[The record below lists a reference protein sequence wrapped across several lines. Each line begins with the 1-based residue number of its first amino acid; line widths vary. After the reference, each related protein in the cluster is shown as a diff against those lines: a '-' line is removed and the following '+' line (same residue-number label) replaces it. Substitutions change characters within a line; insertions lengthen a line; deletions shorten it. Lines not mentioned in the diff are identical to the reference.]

1 MAKGA
6 DGSIIIDTALD
17 SSGFNAGSAK
27 LSKACDSL
35 INKVGNMSARL
46 QGGFVSGSG
55 LDKMAERTATVQHE
69 IDVLQEKLK
78 ALGDTPIKTDDYAG
92 LEQALKKAENEL
104 LRYQDRQNLMRD
116 MGIDEASAQWQRL
129 AIQISNTEAIIR
141 QYRAEMAYLEQS
153 GQATIEGS
161 QTEQFTALQRRITEA
176 KERLREFNAEQNK
189 MAASGARLERVNNV
203 FKRIGKGIKNAIKRL
218 FSFNR
223 ASRSSAGATNG
234 LIKQLTSLK
243 TLLVSRIKRT
253 FITQIINTVRE
264 SLQVLARY
272 SREFN
277 TSISGI
283 RNAFKELGANIGV
296 ALSGILNAVAPIVTQ
311 IINWL
316 SKIITYI
323 SAFIAMLSGKNT
335 ITVAKKQN
343 ESYAKSLD
351 KTAKAANKAQ
361 LALAGFDELNNL
373 TTQKDSGGSGGTSPS
388 SMFEEKEIGSIL
400 PELIRN
406 WFGKLKTAI
415 QSGDWYGVGAT
426 IAEGLNAAVNK
437 LDDWIAN
444 TLEPKGMKMASN
456 LAKGING
463 FFEKFDSRKLGQS
476 IAHGIN
482 AAVRAARTFL
492 KETDFQKIGASITEF
507 INGALETFDW
517 AETAQTI
524 LDGLMGITTIVTSVL
539 PLIIPTITQ
548 VLLTIVGVLIDNIPQ
563 MTDAALQLVMGLAQ
577 GIINAIPVIVAAL
590 PQVISSLI
598 DGLLEAIPQIIQAG
612 IDLLTALVDA
622 LPEIITVVV
631 EAIPQIIDGIVTALI
646 ENIPQIV
653 QAGIDLL
660 VALIKALP
668 QIITTIVKAIPRI
681 ISGIVNALIDNID
694 KIIMAGVQLFVALI
708 ENLPTIIVEIVKAV
722 PQIVSGIVQAF
733 ASLGGEMI
741 KAGSNLL
748 HGLWEG
754 ISGAA
759 SWLWEKVSGWASSLV
774 SGVKDLFGIHSP
786 SKVFAR
792 IGEFIMRG
800 LYVGIDGEKD
810 TALKSVADIAS
821 TMEDTFGASTF
832 DVNTSAFDGVLAVLD
847 RIAEKIGEITDSLGN
862 LRMPAMATG
871 EVIPYR
877 AKIADAAYTDG
888 GRGDSDLKQIIIDAL
903 RALGLD
909 NMTVQV
915 LLDGQKVYDSV
926 VDYSKRDISR
936 TGRYPILGE

>member
-46 QGGFVSGSG
+46 QSGFVPGSG
-55 LDKMAERTATVQHE
+55 LDKMAEQTATVQHE
-69 IDVLQEKLK
+69 IDVLQEKLN

-104 LRYQDRQNLMRD
+104 LKYQDRQNLMRD

-129 AIQISNTEAIIR
+129 AIQISNTEAVIR

-176 KERLREFNAEQNK
+176 KERLSEFNAEQNK
-189 MAASGARLERVNNV
+189 MAASGARLERVNNA
-203 FKRIGKGIKNAIKRL
+203 FKRIGEGIKNAIKRI

-243 TLLVSRIKRT
+243 TLLVSRIKQT
-253 FITQIINTVRE
+253 FITQIINAVRE

-277 TSISGI
+277 ASISGI
-283 RNAFKELGANIGV
+283 RNAFKELGANISV

-361 LALAGFDELNNL
+361 LALAGFDEINNI
-373 TTQKDSGGSGGTSPS
+373 TTQKDSGGGGAGISPGS
-388 SMFEEKEIGSIL
+388 LFEEKEVDSIL
-400 PELIRN
+400 PDFVKN
-406 WFGKLKTAI
+406 WFEKLKRAI
-415 QSGDWYGVGAT
+415 QDGDWRSVGKT
-426 IAEGLNAAVNK
+426 IAEGLNAAVNS

-456 LAKGING
+456 LAQGING

-492 KETDFQKIGASITEF
+492 KETDFQKIGASIMEF
-507 INGALETFDW
+507 INGALDDIDW
-517 AETAQTI
+517 GEVGATASAGVGAI
-524 LDGLMGITTIVTSVL
+524 LDAIDGAISELNWNSLATAVEDAIMGIDWGNLLGKTLRIALRAALFGTEATAPGGSFFKSVL
-539 PLIIPTITQ
+539 GDLPGEAKELAQETITGWFDGLKPKTPFGQ
-548 VLLTIVGVLIDNIPQ
+548 WCRDYLLTPFV
-563 MTDAALQLVMGLAQ
+563 DAIKKWFQ
-577 GIINAIPVIVAAL
+577 
-590 PQVISSLI
+590 ISSPSKVTMQLGGYVSAGFL
-598 DGLLEAIPQIIQAG
+598 DGIKDKLKNIAAWVQNNIFMPVMNAVKKAFGIAGNVASRFLEIG
-612 IDLLTALVDA
+612 SALVA
-622 LPEIITVVV
+622 GVKNGISNAWSAFKQWV
-631 EAIPQIIDGIVTALI
+631 ERKFSGIIDG
-646 ENIPQIV
+646 
-653 QAGIDLL
+653 
-660 VALIKALP
+660 
-668 QIITTIVKAIPRI
+668 VK
-681 ISGIVNALIDNID
+681 SV
-694 KIIMAGVQLFVALI
+694 
-708 ENLPTIIVEIVKAV
+708 
-722 PQIVSGIVQAF
+722 
-733 ASLGGEMI
+733 
-741 KAGSNLL
+741 
-748 HGLWEG
+748 
-754 ISGAA
+754 
-759 SWLWEKVSGWASSLV
+759 
-774 SGVKDLFGIHSP
+774 FGIHSP
-786 SKVFAR
+786 SKVFAQ
-792 IGEFIMRG
+792 IGEYLMAG
-800 LYVGIDGEKD
+800 LTEGIDDEKA
-810 TALKSVADIAS
+810 TVLRSIADIAA
-821 TMEDTFGASTF
+821 GA
-832 DVNTSAFDGVLAVLD
+832 DNAFDDKSFSVDSTGFDGLLSVLD
-847 RIAEKIGEITDSLGN
+847 RIAEKIGMITDSLGN
-862 LRMPAMATG
+862 LRIPAIATG

-926 VDYSKRDISR
+926 VDYSKRDIRR

>member
-46 QGGFVSGSG
+46 QSGFVPGSG
-55 LDKMAERTATVQHE
+55 LDKMAEQTATVQHE
-69 IDVLQEKLK
+69 IDVLQEKLN

-104 LRYQDRQNLMRD
+104 LKYQDRQNLMRD

-176 KERLREFNAEQNK
+176 KERLSEFNAEQNK
-189 MAASGARLERVNNV
+189 MAASGARLERVNNA
-203 FKRIGKGIKNAIKRL
+203 FKRIGEGIKNAIKRL

-243 TLLVSRIKRT
+243 TLLVSRIKQT
-253 FITQIINTVRE
+253 FITQITNAVRE

-277 TSISGI
+277 ASISGI
-283 RNAFKELGANIGV
+283 RNAFKELGANISV

-415 QSGDWYGVGAT
+415 QSGDWYSVGAI
-426 IAEGLNAAVNK
+426 IAEGLNAAVSK
-437 LDDWIAN
+437 AHDTI
-444 TLEPKGMKMASN
+444 KK
-456 LAKGING
+456 IN
-463 FFEKFDSRKLGQS
+463 FKQ
-476 IAHGIN
+476 
-482 AAVRAARTFL
+482 
-492 KETDFQKIGASITEF
+492 IGASIATS
-507 INGALETFDW
+507 INGAIHTIDW
-517 AETAQTI
+517 HKLGNTLSDGIGGLLDAIIEMLSTLDWESLGSSIAEFITAI
-524 LDGLMGITTIVTSVL
+524 DWEGITQRIAEGAGL
-539 PLIIPTITQ
+539 LIG
-548 VLLTIVGVLIDNIPQ
+548 GVLKSIWGIVKTAIANE
-563 MTDAALQLVMGLAQ
+563 ALGWA
-577 GIINAIPVIVAAL
+577 GE
-590 PQVISSLI
+590 
-598 DGLLEAIPQIIQAG
+598 DGK
-612 IDLLTALVDA
+612 LTA
-622 LPEIITVVV
+622 EEFIKGFV
-631 EAIPQIIDGIVTALI
+631 ETWI
-646 ENIPQIV
+646 NIK
-653 QAGIDLL
+653 LWNF
-660 VALIKALP
+660 K
-668 QIITTIVKAIPRI
+668 
-681 ISGIVNALIDNID
+681 NI
-694 KIIMAGVQLFVALI
+694 
-708 ENLPTIIVEIVKAV
+708 AV
-722 PQIVSGIVQAF
+722 PLGKKLAESLFGINE
-733 ASLGGEMI
+733 EMI
-741 KAGSNLL
+741 KAGIDAINGFFSGILSKSDFGKWIKDNIYTPFITWFKKLFGIASPSIVMEEQGRYVAEGLL
-748 HGLWEG
+748 NGITDKLKNIAAWVQNNIFMPVMNAVKKAFGVAGNVASRFLEIGSALVAGVKNG
-754 ISGAA
+754 ISNAWGAFKQ
-759 SWLWEKVSGWASSLV
+759 WVERKFSGIID
-774 SGVKDLFGIHSP
+774 GVKSVFGIHSP
-786 SKVFAR
+786 SKVFAQ
-792 IGEFIMRG
+792 IGEYLMAG
-800 LYVGIDGEKD
+800 LTEGIDDEKA
-810 TALKSVADIAS
+810 TVLRSIADIAA
-821 TMEDTFGASTF
+821 GA
-832 DVNTSAFDGVLAVLD
+832 DNAFDDKSFSVDSTGFDGLLSVLD
-847 RIAEKIGEITDSLGN
+847 RIAEKIGMITDSLGN
-862 LRMPAMATG
+862 LRIPAIATG

-926 VDYSKRDISR
+926 VDYSKRDIRR

>member
-46 QGGFVSGSG
+46 QGGFVPGSG
-55 LDKMAERTATVQHE
+55 LDKMAEQTATVQHE

-129 AIQISNTEAIIR
+129 AIQISNTEAVIK

-176 KERLREFNAEQNK
+176 KERLSEFNAEQNK
-189 MAASGARLERVNNV
+189 MAASGARLERVNNA
-203 FKRIGKGIKNAIKRL
+203 FKRIGEGIKNAIKRL

-243 TLLVSRIKRT
+243 TLLVSRIKQT
-253 FITQIINTVRE
+253 FITQITNAVRE

-277 TSISGI
+277 ASISGI
-283 RNAFKELGANIGV
+283 RNAFKELGANISV

-415 QSGDWYGVGAT
+415 QSGDWYCVGAT
-426 IAEGLNAAVNK
+426 IAEGLNAAVSK
-437 LDDWIAN
+437 AHDTI
-444 TLEPKGMKMASN
+444 KK
-456 LAKGING
+456 IN
-463 FFEKFDSRKLGQS
+463 FKQ
-476 IAHGIN
+476 
-482 AAVRAARTFL
+482 
-492 KETDFQKIGASITEF
+492 IGASIATS
-507 INGALETFDW
+507 INGAIHTIDW
-517 AETAQTI
+517 HKLGNTLSDGIGGLLDAIIEMLSTLDWESLGSSIAEFITAI
-524 LDGLMGITTIVTSVL
+524 DWEGITQRIAEGAGL
-539 PLIIPTITQ
+539 LIG
-548 VLLTIVGVLIDNIPQ
+548 GVLKSIWGIVKTAIANE
-563 MTDAALQLVMGLAQ
+563 ALGWA
-577 GIINAIPVIVAAL
+577 GE
-590 PQVISSLI
+590 
-598 DGLLEAIPQIIQAG
+598 DGK
-612 IDLLTALVDA
+612 LTA
-622 LPEIITVVV
+622 EEFIKGFV
-631 EAIPQIIDGIVTALI
+631 ETWINTKLWNFK
-646 ENIPQIV
+646 NI
-653 QAGIDLL
+653 
-660 VALIKALP
+660 
-668 QIITTIVKAIPRI
+668 
-681 ISGIVNALIDNID
+681 
-694 KIIMAGVQLFVALI
+694 
-708 ENLPTIIVEIVKAV
+708 AV
-722 PQIVSGIVQAF
+722 PLGKKLAESLFGINE
-733 ASLGGEMI
+733 EMI
-741 KAGSNLL
+741 KAGIDAINGFFSGILSKSDFGKWIKDNIYTPFITWFKKLFGIASPSIVMEEQGRYVAEGLL
-748 HGLWEG
+748 NGITDKLKNIAAWVQNNIFMPVMNAVKKAFGVAGNVASRFFEIGSALVAGVKNG
-754 ISGAA
+754 ISNAWGAFS
-759 SWLWEKVSGWASSLV
+759 SWVERQFSSIIT
-774 SGVKDLFGIHSP
+774 GAKKLFGIHSP
-786 SKVFAR
+786 SKVFAQ
-792 IGEFIMRG
+792 IGEYLMAG
-800 LYVGIDGEKD
+800 LTEGIDDEKA
-810 TALKSVADIAS
+810 TVLRSIADIAA
-821 TMEDTFGASTF
+821 GA
-832 DVNTSAFDGVLAVLD
+832 DNAFDDKSFSVDSTGFDGLLSVLD

-936 TGRYPILGE
+936 TGRYIILGE

>member
-17 SSGFNAGSAK
+17 SSGFNAGSEK

-46 QGGFVSGSG
+46 QGGFVPSSG
-55 LDKMAERTATVQHE
+55 LDKMAEQAATVQHE
-69 IDVLQEKLK
+69 IDVLQEELK

-116 MGIDEASAQWQRL
+116 MGVDEASAQWQRL
-129 AIQISNTEAIIR
+129 AVQISNTEAIIR
-141 QYRAEMAYLEQS
+141 QYRAEMAYLKQS

-189 MAASGARLERVNNV
+189 MAARGARLERVNNA
-203 FKRIGKGIKNAIKRL
+203 FKRIGEGIKNAIKRL

-243 TLLVSRIKRT
+243 TLLVSRIKQT
-253 FITQIINTVRE
+253 FITQITNAVRE

-277 TSISGI
+277 ASISGI
-283 RNAFKELGANIGV
+283 RNAFKELGANISV

-361 LALAGFDELNNL
+361 LALAGFDEINNI
-373 TTQKDSGGSGGTSPS
+373 TTQKDSGGGGGTSPS

-415 QSGDWYGVGAT
+415 QSGDWYGVGNTMAEGINYAVKTVHDKIKGIDFKQIGADIAKFLNGSVHGVNWSEIGAT
-426 IAEGLNAAVNK
+426 LSDGMGGLLDTIIGFLETLDWDSIGVSIAEFILAVDWENLTRKTAESVGLLIGGALKGVWGFLRTIIVDK
-437 LDDWIAN
+437 LTEWAGEDGELSAKEVIRGFIETW
-444 TLEPKGMKMASN
+444 SN
-456 LAKGING
+456 LASWNFRNIAVPIGKKLAESLFGIDEEMFRAGVDAIEGFFNGILSKSDFGKWIKEHLFDPFMKWFRKLFGIESPSTVMAEQGRYISEGLLNGIKDKLKNVRSWVQNNIFTPVKNAVSSAFGIVGNAARKFLDVGSALVAGVKNGINNAWSA
-463 FFEKFDSRKLGQS
+463 FKQWVERKFSG
-476 IAHGIN
+476 
-482 AAVRAARTFL
+482 
-492 KETDFQKIGASITEF
+492 
-507 INGALETFDW
+507 
-517 AETAQTI
+517 
-524 LDGLMGITTIVTSVL
+524 
-539 PLIIPTITQ
+539 
-548 VLLTIVGVLIDNIPQ
+548 
-563 MTDAALQLVMGLAQ
+563 
-577 GIINAIPVIVAAL
+577 
-590 PQVISSLI
+590 
-598 DGLLEAIPQIIQAG
+598 
-612 IDLLTALVDA
+612 
-622 LPEIITVVV
+622 
-631 EAIPQIIDGIVTALI
+631 IIDG
-646 ENIPQIV
+646 
-653 QAGIDLL
+653 
-660 VALIKALP
+660 
-668 QIITTIVKAIPRI
+668 VK
-681 ISGIVNALIDNID
+681 SV
-694 KIIMAGVQLFVALI
+694 
-708 ENLPTIIVEIVKAV
+708 
-722 PQIVSGIVQAF
+722 
-733 ASLGGEMI
+733 
-741 KAGSNLL
+741 
-748 HGLWEG
+748 
-754 ISGAA
+754 
-759 SWLWEKVSGWASSLV
+759 
-774 SGVKDLFGIHSP
+774 FGIHSP
-786 SKVFAR
+786 SKVFAQ
-792 IGEFIMRG
+792 IGEYLMAG
-800 LYVGIDGEKD
+800 LTEGIDDEKA
-810 TALKSVADIAS
+810 TVLRSIADIAA
-821 TMEDTFGASTF
+821 GA
-832 DVNTSAFDGVLAVLD
+832 DNAFDDKSFSVDSTGFDGLLSVLD
-847 RIAEKIGEITDSLGN
+847 RIAEKIGMITDSLGN
-862 LRMPAMATG
+862 LRIPAIATG

-926 VDYSKRDISR
+926 VDYSKRDIRR

>member
-46 QGGFVSGSG
+46 QSGFVPGSG
-55 LDKMAERTATVQHE
+55 LDKMAEQTATVQHE
-69 IDVLQEKLK
+69 IDVLQEKLN

-153 GQATIEGS
+153 GQATIKGS

-176 KERLREFNAEQNK
+176 KERLSEFNAEQNK
-189 MAASGARLERVNNV
+189 MAASGARLERVNNA
-203 FKRIGKGIKNAIKRL
+203 FKRIGEGIKNAIKRL

-243 TLLVSRIKRT
+243 TLLVSRIKQT
-253 FITQIINTVRE
+253 FITQITNAVRE

-277 TSISGI
+277 ASISGI
-283 RNAFKELGANIGV
+283 RNAFKELGANISV

-415 QSGDWYGVGAT
+415 QSGDWYSVGAI
-426 IAEGLNAAVNK
+426 IAEGLNAAVSK
-437 LDDWIAN
+437 AHDTI
-444 TLEPKGMKMASN
+444 KK
-456 LAKGING
+456 IN
-463 FFEKFDSRKLGQS
+463 FKQ
-476 IAHGIN
+476 
-482 AAVRAARTFL
+482 
-492 KETDFQKIGASITEF
+492 IGASIATS
-507 INGALETFDW
+507 INGAIHTIDW
-517 AETAQTI
+517 HKLGNTLSDGIGGLLDAIIEMLSTLDWESLGSSIAEFITAI
-524 LDGLMGITTIVTSVL
+524 DWEGITQRIAEGAGL
-539 PLIIPTITQ
+539 LIG
-548 VLLTIVGVLIDNIPQ
+548 GVLKSIWGIVKTAIANE
-563 MTDAALQLVMGLAQ
+563 ALGWA
-577 GIINAIPVIVAAL
+577 GE
-590 PQVISSLI
+590 
-598 DGLLEAIPQIIQAG
+598 DGK
-612 IDLLTALVDA
+612 LTA
-622 LPEIITVVV
+622 EEFIKGFV
-631 EAIPQIIDGIVTALI
+631 ETWI
-646 ENIPQIV
+646 NIK
-653 QAGIDLL
+653 LWNF
-660 VALIKALP
+660 K
-668 QIITTIVKAIPRI
+668 
-681 ISGIVNALIDNID
+681 NI
-694 KIIMAGVQLFVALI
+694 
-708 ENLPTIIVEIVKAV
+708 AV
-722 PQIVSGIVQAF
+722 PLGKKLAESLFGINE
-733 ASLGGEMI
+733 EMI
-741 KAGSNLL
+741 KAGIDAINGFFSGILSKSDFGKWIKDNIYTPFITWFKKLFGIASPSIVMEEQGRYVAEGLL
-748 HGLWEG
+748 NGITDKLKNIAAWVQNNIFMPVMNAVKKAFGIAGNVASRFLEIGSALVAGVKNG
-754 ISGAA
+754 ISNAWGAFKQ
-759 SWLWEKVSGWASSLV
+759 WVERKFSGIID
-774 SGVKDLFGIHSP
+774 GVKSVFGIHSP
-786 SKVFAR
+786 SKVFAQ
-792 IGEFIMRG
+792 IGEYLMAG
-800 LYVGIDGEKD
+800 LTEGIDDEKA
-810 TALKSVADIAS
+810 TVLRSIADIAA
-821 TMEDTFGASTF
+821 GA
-832 DVNTSAFDGVLAVLD
+832 DNAFDDKSFSVDSTGFDGLLSVLD
-847 RIAEKIGEITDSLGN
+847 RIAEKIGMITDSLGN
-862 LRMPAMATG
+862 LRIPAIATG

-926 VDYSKRDISR
+926 VDYSKRDIRR

>member
-46 QGGFVSGSG
+46 QGGFVPGSG
-55 LDKMAERTATVQHE
+55 LDKMAEQTATVQHE

-161 QTEQFTALQRRITEA
+161 QTEQFAALQRRITEA
-176 KERLREFNAEQNK
+176 KERLSEFNAEQNK
-189 MAASGARLERVNNV
+189 MAASGARLERVNNA
-203 FKRIGKGIKNAIKRL
+203 FKRIGEGIKNAIKRL

-243 TLLVSRIKRT
+243 TLLVSRIKQT
-253 FITQIINTVRE
+253 FITQIINAVRE

-277 TSISGI
+277 ASISGI
-283 RNAFKELGANIGV
+283 RNAFKELGANISV

-426 IAEGLNAAVNK
+426 IAEGLNAAVSK
-437 LDDWIAN
+437 AHDTI
-444 TLEPKGMKMASN
+444 KK
-456 LAKGING
+456 IN
-463 FFEKFDSRKLGQS
+463 FKQ
-476 IAHGIN
+476 
-482 AAVRAARTFL
+482 
-492 KETDFQKIGASITEF
+492 IGASIATS
-507 INGALETFDW
+507 INGAIHTIDW
-517 AETAQTI
+517 HKLGNTLSDGIGGLLDAIIEMLSTLDWESLGSSIAEFITAI
-524 LDGLMGITTIVTSVL
+524 DWEGITQRIAEGAGL
-539 PLIIPTITQ
+539 LIG
-548 VLLTIVGVLIDNIPQ
+548 GVLKSIWGIVKTAIANE
-563 MTDAALQLVMGLAQ
+563 ALGWA
-577 GIINAIPVIVAAL
+577 GE
-590 PQVISSLI
+590 
-598 DGLLEAIPQIIQAG
+598 DGK
-612 IDLLTALVDA
+612 LTA
-622 LPEIITVVV
+622 EEFIKGFV
-631 EAIPQIIDGIVTALI
+631 ETWI
-646 ENIPQIV
+646 NIK
-653 QAGIDLL
+653 LWNF
-660 VALIKALP
+660 K
-668 QIITTIVKAIPRI
+668 
-681 ISGIVNALIDNID
+681 NI
-694 KIIMAGVQLFVALI
+694 
-708 ENLPTIIVEIVKAV
+708 AV
-722 PQIVSGIVQAF
+722 PLGKKLAESLFGINE
-733 ASLGGEMI
+733 EMI
-741 KAGSNLL
+741 KAGIDAINGFFSGILSKSDFGKWIKDNIYTPFITWFKKLFGIASPSIVMEEQGRYVAEGLL
-748 HGLWEG
+748 NGITDKLKNIAAWVQNNIFMPVMNAVKKAFGVAGNVASRFLEIGSALVAGVKNG
-754 ISGAA
+754 ISNAWGAFKQ
-759 SWLWEKVSGWASSLV
+759 WVERKFSGIID
-774 SGVKDLFGIHSP
+774 GVKSVFGIHSP
-786 SKVFAR
+786 SKVFAQ
-792 IGEFIMRG
+792 IGEYLMAG
-800 LYVGIDGEKD
+800 LTEGIDDEKA
-810 TALKSVADIAS
+810 TVLRSIADIAA
-821 TMEDTFGASTF
+821 GA
-832 DVNTSAFDGVLAVLD
+832 DNAFDDKSFSVDSTGFDGLLSVLD

-926 VDYSKRDISR
+926 VDYSKRDIRR

>member
-46 QGGFVSGSG
+46 QSGFVPGSG
-55 LDKMAERTATVQHE
+55 LDKMAEQTATVQHE
-69 IDVLQEKLK
+69 IDVLQEKLN

-104 LRYQDRQNLMRD
+104 LKYQDRQNLMRD

-129 AIQISNTEAIIR
+129 AIQISNTEAVIR

-176 KERLREFNAEQNK
+176 KERLSEFNAEQNK
-189 MAASGARLERVNNV
+189 MAASGARLERVNNA
-203 FKRIGKGIKNAIKRL
+203 FKRIGEGIKNAIKRL

-243 TLLVSRIKRT
+243 TLLVSRIKQT
-253 FITQIINTVRE
+253 FITQIINAVRE

-277 TSISGI
+277 ASISGI
-283 RNAFKELGANIGV
+283 RNAFKELGANISV
-296 ALSGILNAVAPIVTQ
+296 ALSGVLNAVAPIVTQ

-351 KTAKAANKAQ
+351 KIAKAANKAQ

-373 TTQKDSGGSGGTSPS
+373 TTQKDSGGSGAGISPGS
-388 SMFEEKEIGSIL
+388 LFEEKEVDSIL
-400 PELIRN
+400 PDFVKN
-406 WFGKLKTAI
+406 WFEKLKRAI
-415 QSGDWYGVGAT
+415 QDGDWRSVGKT
-426 IAEGLNAAVNK
+426 IAEGLNAAVNS

-456 LAKGING
+456 LAQGING

-482 AAVRAARTFL
+482 AAVRAVRTFL
-492 KETDFQKIGASITEF
+492 KETDFQKIGASIMEF
-507 INGALETFDW
+507 INGALDDIDW
-517 AETAQTI
+517 GEVGATASAGVGAI
-524 LDGLMGITTIVTSVL
+524 LDAIDGAISELNWNSLATAVEDAIMGIDWGNLLGKTLRIALRAALFGTEATAPGGSFFKSVL
-539 PLIIPTITQ
+539 GDLPGEAKELAQETITGWFDGLKPKTPFGQ
-548 VLLTIVGVLIDNIPQ
+548 WCRDYLLTPFV
-563 MTDAALQLVMGLAQ
+563 DAIKKWFQ
-577 GIINAIPVIVAAL
+577 
-590 PQVISSLI
+590 ISSPSKVTMQLGGYVSAGFL
-598 DGLLEAIPQIIQAG
+598 DGIKDKLKNIAAWVQNNIFMPVMNAVKKAFGVAGNVASRFLEIG
-612 IDLLTALVDA
+612 SALVA
-622 LPEIITVVV
+622 GVKNGISNAWGAFSSWVERQFSSIIT
-631 EAIPQIIDGIVTALI
+631 
-646 ENIPQIV
+646 
-653 QAGIDLL
+653 
-660 VALIKALP
+660 
-668 QIITTIVKAIPRI
+668 
-681 ISGIVNALIDNID
+681 
-694 KIIMAGVQLFVALI
+694 
-708 ENLPTIIVEIVKAV
+708 
-722 PQIVSGIVQAF
+722 
-733 ASLGGEMI
+733 
-741 KAGSNLL
+741 
-748 HGLWEG
+748 
-754 ISGAA
+754 GA
-759 SWLWEKVSGWASSLV
+759 K
-774 SGVKDLFGIHSP
+774 KLFGIHSP

-792 IGEFIMRG
+792 IGEYLMAG
-800 LYVGIDGEKD
+800 LTEGIDDEKA
-810 TALKSVADIAS
+810 TVLRSIADIAA
-821 TMEDTFGASTF
+821 GA
-832 DVNTSAFDGVLAVLD
+832 DNAFDDKSFSVDSTGFDGLLSVLD
-847 RIAEKIGEITDSLGN
+847 RIAEKIGMITDSLGN
-862 LRMPAMATG
+862 LRIPAIATG

-926 VDYSKRDISR
+926 VDYSKRDIRR

>member
-1 MAKGA
+1 MARAA

-17 SSGFNAGSAK
+17 NTGFKAGSDK
-27 LSKACDSL
+27 LFKACDSL
-35 INKVGNMSARL
+35 VSRIGDMSARI
-46 QGGFVSGSG
+46 QSGFASGNS
-55 LDKMAERTATVQHE
+55 LDKMAEKAALAQRQVTALEDQ
-69 IDVLQEKLK
+69 IA
-78 ALGDTPIKTDDYAG
+78 ALGTMKIKTEEFEG
-92 LEQALKKAENEL
+92 LEQALKKAEAEL
-104 LRYQDRQNLMRD
+104 LKYQDRQNLMRD

-129 AIQISNTEAIIR
+129 AIQISNTEAVIR

-176 KERLREFNAEQNK
+176 KERLSEFNAEQNK
-189 MAASGARLERVNNV
+189 MAASGARLERVNNA
-203 FKRIGKGIKNAIKRL
+203 FKRIGEGIKNAIKRL

-243 TLLVSRIKRT
+243 TLLVSRIKQT
-253 FITQIINTVRE
+253 FITQIINAVRE

-277 TSISGI
+277 ASISGI
-283 RNAFKELGANIGV
+283 RNAFKELGANISV

-373 TTQKDSGGSGGTSPS
+373 TTQKDSGGSGAGISPGS
-388 SMFEEKEIGSIL
+388 LFEEKEVDSIL
-400 PELIRN
+400 PGFVKN
-406 WFGKLKTAI
+406 WFEKLKGAI
-415 QSGDWYGVGAT
+415 QDGDWRSVGKT
-426 IAEGLNAAVNK
+426 IAEGLNAAVNS

-444 TLEPKGMKMASN
+444 TLVPKGVKMASN
-456 LAKGING
+456 LAQGING
-463 FFEKFDSRKLGQS
+463 FFEKFDSHKLGQS

-482 AAVRAARTFL
+482 AAVGAARTFL
-492 KETDFQKIGASITEF
+492 KETDFQRIGASAMEF
-507 INGALETFDW
+507 INGALDDIDW
-517 AETAQTI
+517 GEVGATASAGVGAI
-524 LDGLMGITTIVTSVL
+524 LDTIDGAISELNWDSLATAVEDSIMGVDWGNLLGKTLRIALRAALFGTEVTAPGGSFFKSALGDL
-539 PLIIPTITQ
+539 PDEAKELAQETITGWFDGLKPKTPFGQ
-548 VLLTIVGVLIDNIPQ
+548 WCKDYLLTPFV
-563 MTDAALQLVMGLAQ
+563 DAIKKWFQISSPSKVTMQLGGYVSAGFLD
-577 GIINAIPVIVAAL
+577 GIKDKLKNVAAWVQNNIFM
-590 PQVISSLI
+590 PVMNAVKKAFGVAGNVASRF
-598 DGLLEAIPQIIQAG
+598 LEIG
-612 IDLLTALVDA
+612 SALVA
-622 LPEIITVVV
+622 GVKNGISNAWGAFSSWVERQFSSIIT
-631 EAIPQIIDGIVTALI
+631 
-646 ENIPQIV
+646 
-653 QAGIDLL
+653 
-660 VALIKALP
+660 
-668 QIITTIVKAIPRI
+668 
-681 ISGIVNALIDNID
+681 
-694 KIIMAGVQLFVALI
+694 
-708 ENLPTIIVEIVKAV
+708 
-722 PQIVSGIVQAF
+722 
-733 ASLGGEMI
+733 
-741 KAGSNLL
+741 
-748 HGLWEG
+748 
-754 ISGAA
+754 GA
-759 SWLWEKVSGWASSLV
+759 K
-774 SGVKDLFGIHSP
+774 KLFGIHSP

-926 VDYSKRDISR
+926 VDYSKRDIRR

>member
-46 QGGFVSGSG
+46 QSGFVPGSG
-55 LDKMAERTATVQHE
+55 LDKMAEQTATVQHE
-69 IDVLQEKLK
+69 IDVLQEKLN

-176 KERLREFNAEQNK
+176 KERLSEFNAEQNK
-189 MAASGARLERVNNV
+189 MAASGARLERVNNA
-203 FKRIGKGIKNAIKRL
+203 FKRIGEGIKNAIKRL

-243 TLLVSRIKRT
+243 TLLVSRIKQT
-253 FITQIINTVRE
+253 FITQITNAVRE

-277 TSISGI
+277 ASISGI
-283 RNAFKELGANIGV
+283 RNAFKELGANISV

-415 QSGDWYGVGAT
+415 QSGDWYSVGAI
-426 IAEGLNAAVNK
+426 IAEGLNAAVSK
-437 LDDWIAN
+437 AHDTI
-444 TLEPKGMKMASN
+444 KK
-456 LAKGING
+456 IN
-463 FFEKFDSRKLGQS
+463 FKQ
-476 IAHGIN
+476 
-482 AAVRAARTFL
+482 
-492 KETDFQKIGASITEF
+492 IGASIATS
-507 INGALETFDW
+507 INGAIHTIDW
-517 AETAQTI
+517 HKLGNTLSDGIGGLLDAIIEMLSTLDWESLGSSIAEFITAI
-524 LDGLMGITTIVTSVL
+524 DWEGITQRIAEGAGL
-539 PLIIPTITQ
+539 LIG
-548 VLLTIVGVLIDNIPQ
+548 GVLKSIWGIVKTAIANE
-563 MTDAALQLVMGLAQ
+563 ALGWA
-577 GIINAIPVIVAAL
+577 GE
-590 PQVISSLI
+590 
-598 DGLLEAIPQIIQAG
+598 DGK
-612 IDLLTALVDA
+612 LTA
-622 LPEIITVVV
+622 EEFIKGFV
-631 EAIPQIIDGIVTALI
+631 ETWI
-646 ENIPQIV
+646 NIK
-653 QAGIDLL
+653 LWNF
-660 VALIKALP
+660 K
-668 QIITTIVKAIPRI
+668 
-681 ISGIVNALIDNID
+681 NI
-694 KIIMAGVQLFVALI
+694 
-708 ENLPTIIVEIVKAV
+708 AV
-722 PQIVSGIVQAF
+722 PLGKKLAESLFGINE
-733 ASLGGEMI
+733 EMI
-741 KAGSNLL
+741 KAGIDAINGFFSGILSKSDFGKWIKDNIYTPFITWFKKLFGIASPSIVMEEQGRYVAEGLL
-748 HGLWEG
+748 NGITDKLKNIAAWVQNNIFMPVMNAVKKAFGVAGNVASRFLEIGSALVAGVKNG
-754 ISGAA
+754 ISNAWGAFKQ
-759 SWLWEKVSGWASSLV
+759 WVERKFSGIID
-774 SGVKDLFGIHSP
+774 GVKSVFGIHSP
-786 SKVFAR
+786 SKVFAQ
-792 IGEFIMRG
+792 IGEYLMAG
-800 LYVGIDGEKD
+800 LTEGIDDEKA
-810 TALKSVADIAS
+810 TVLRSIADIAA
-821 TMEDTFGASTF
+821 GA
-832 DVNTSAFDGVLAVLD
+832 DNAFDDKSFSVDSTGFDGLLSVLD

-926 VDYSKRDISR
+926 VDYSKRDIRR

>member
-46 QGGFVSGSG
+46 QSGFVPGSG
-55 LDKMAERTATVQHE
+55 LDKMAEQTATVQHE
-69 IDVLQEKLK
+69 IDVLQEKLN

-153 GQATIEGS
+153 GQATIKGS

-176 KERLREFNAEQNK
+176 KERLSEFNAEQNK
-189 MAASGARLERVNNV
+189 MAARGARLERVNNA
-203 FKRIGKGIKNAIKRL
+203 FKRIGEGIKNAIKRL

-243 TLLVSRIKRT
+243 TLLVSRIKQT
-253 FITQIINTVRE
+253 FITQIINAVRE

-277 TSISGI
+277 ASISGI
-283 RNAFKELGANIGV
+283 RNAFKELGANISV

-426 IAEGLNAAVNK
+426 IAEGLNAAVNS

-456 LAKGING
+456 LAQGING

-492 KETDFQKIGASITEF
+492 KETDFQKIGASIMEF
-507 INGALETFDW
+507 INGALDDIDW
-517 AETAQTI
+517 GEVGATASAGVGAI
-524 LDGLMGITTIVTSVL
+524 LDAIDGAISELNWNSLATAVEDAIMGIDWGNLLGKTLRIALRAALFGTEVTAPGGSFFKSALGDL
-539 PLIIPTITQ
+539 PDEAKELAQETITGWFDGLKPKTTFGQ
-548 VLLTIVGVLIDNIPQ
+548 WCKDYLLTPFV
-563 MTDAALQLVMGLAQ
+563 DAIKKWFQ
-577 GIINAIPVIVAAL
+577 
-590 PQVISSLI
+590 ISSPSKVTMQLGGYVSAGFL
-598 DGLLEAIPQIIQAG
+598 DGIKGKLKNIAAWVQNNIFMPVMNAVKKAFGVAGNVASRFLEIG
-612 IDLLTALVDA
+612 SALVA
-622 LPEIITVVV
+622 GVKNGISNAWGAFSSWVERQFSSIIT
-631 EAIPQIIDGIVTALI
+631 
-646 ENIPQIV
+646 
-653 QAGIDLL
+653 
-660 VALIKALP
+660 
-668 QIITTIVKAIPRI
+668 
-681 ISGIVNALIDNID
+681 
-694 KIIMAGVQLFVALI
+694 
-708 ENLPTIIVEIVKAV
+708 
-722 PQIVSGIVQAF
+722 
-733 ASLGGEMI
+733 
-741 KAGSNLL
+741 
-748 HGLWEG
+748 
-754 ISGAA
+754 GA
-759 SWLWEKVSGWASSLV
+759 K
-774 SGVKDLFGIHSP
+774 KLFGIHSP

-888 GRGDSDLKQIIIDAL
+888 GRGDSDLKQIIVDAL

-926 VDYSKRDISR
+926 VDYSKRDIRR

>member
-1 MAKGA
+1 MARAA

-17 SSGFNAGSAK
+17 NTGFKAGSDK
-27 LSKACDSL
+27 LFKACDSL
-35 INKVGNMSARL
+35 VSRIGDMSARI
-46 QGGFVSGSG
+46 QSGFASGNS
-55 LDKMAERTATVQHE
+55 LDKMAEKAALAQRQITVLEDQ
-69 IDVLQEKLK
+69 IA
-78 ALGDTPIKTDDYAG
+78 ALGTMKIKTEEYEG
-92 LEQALKKAENEL
+92 LEQALKKAEAEL
-104 LRYQDRQNLMRD
+104 LKYQDRQNLMRD

-129 AIQISNTEAIIR
+129 AIQISNTEAVIR

-176 KERLREFNAEQNK
+176 KERLSEFNAEQNK
-189 MAASGARLERVNNV
+189 MAASGARLERVNNA
-203 FKRIGKGIKNAIKRL
+203 FKRIGEGIKNAIKRL

-243 TLLVSRIKRT
+243 TLLVSRIKQT
-253 FITQIINTVRE
+253 FITQIINAVRE

-277 TSISGI
+277 ESISGI
-283 RNAFKELGANIGV
+283 RNAFKELGANISV

-406 WFGKLKTAI
+406 WFGNLKTAI

-426 IAEGLNAAVNK
+426 IAEGLNAAVNS

-456 LAKGING
+456 LAQGING

-492 KETDFQKIGASITEF
+492 KETDFQKIGASIMEF
-507 INGALETFDW
+507 INGALDDIDW
-517 AETAQTI
+517 GEVGATASAGVGAI
-524 LDGLMGITTIVTSVL
+524 LDAIDGAISELNWNSLATAVEDAIMGIDWGNLLGKTLRIALRAALFGTEVTAPGGSFFKSALGDL
-539 PLIIPTITQ
+539 PDEAKELAQETITGWFDGLKPKTTFGQ
-548 VLLTIVGVLIDNIPQ
+548 WCKDYLLTPFV
-563 MTDAALQLVMGLAQ
+563 DAIKKWFQ
-577 GIINAIPVIVAAL
+577 
-590 PQVISSLI
+590 ISSPSKVTMQLGGYVSAGFL
-598 DGLLEAIPQIIQAG
+598 DGIKGKLKNIAAWVQNNIFMPVMNAVKKAFGVAGNVASRFLEIG
-612 IDLLTALVDA
+612 SALVA
-622 LPEIITVVV
+622 GVKNGISNAWGAFSSWVERQFSSIIT
-631 EAIPQIIDGIVTALI
+631 
-646 ENIPQIV
+646 
-653 QAGIDLL
+653 
-660 VALIKALP
+660 
-668 QIITTIVKAIPRI
+668 
-681 ISGIVNALIDNID
+681 
-694 KIIMAGVQLFVALI
+694 
-708 ENLPTIIVEIVKAV
+708 
-722 PQIVSGIVQAF
+722 
-733 ASLGGEMI
+733 
-741 KAGSNLL
+741 
-748 HGLWEG
+748 
-754 ISGAA
+754 GA
-759 SWLWEKVSGWASSLV
+759 K
-774 SGVKDLFGIHSP
+774 KLFGIHSP

-888 GRGDSDLKQIIIDAL
+888 GRGDSDLKQIIVDAL

-926 VDYSKRDISR
+926 VDYSKRDIRR

>member
-46 QGGFVSGSG
+46 QSGFVPGSG
-55 LDKMAERTATVQHE
+55 LDKMAEQTATVQHE

-104 LRYQDRQNLMRD
+104 LKYQDRQNLMRD

-129 AIQISNTEAIIR
+129 AIQISNTEAVIR
-141 QYRAEMAYLEQS
+141 QYRSEMAYLEQS

-176 KERLREFNAEQNK
+176 KERLSEFNAEQKK
-189 MAASGARLERVNNV
+189 MAASGARLERVNNA
-203 FKRIGKGIKNAIKRL
+203 FKRIGEGIKNAIKRL

-243 TLLVSRIKRT
+243 TLLVSRIKQT
-253 FITQIINTVRE
+253 FITQIINAVRE

-277 TSISGI
+277 ASISGI
-283 RNAFKELGANIGV
+283 RNAFKELGANISV

-351 KTAKAANKAQ
+351 KIAKAANKAQ

-373 TTQKDSGGSGGTSPS
+373 TTQKDSGGSGAGISPGS
-388 SMFEEKEIGSIL
+388 LFEEKEVDSIL
-400 PELIRN
+400 PDFVKN
-406 WFGKLKTAI
+406 WFEKLKRAI
-415 QSGDWYGVGAT
+415 QDGDWRSVGKT
-426 IAEGLNAAVNK
+426 IAEGLNAAVNS

-456 LAKGING
+456 LAQGING

-482 AAVRAARTFL
+482 AAVRAVRTFL
-492 KETDFQKIGASITEF
+492 KETDFQKIGASIMEF
-507 INGALETFDW
+507 INGALDDIDW
-517 AETAQTI
+517 GEVGATASAGVGAI
-524 LDGLMGITTIVTSVL
+524 LDAIDGAISELNWNSLATAVEDAIMGIDWGNLLGKTLRIALRAALFGTEATAPGGSFFKSVL
-539 PLIIPTITQ
+539 GDLPGEAKELAQETITGWFDGLKPKTPFGQ
-548 VLLTIVGVLIDNIPQ
+548 WCRDYLLTPFV
-563 MTDAALQLVMGLAQ
+563 DAIKKWFQ
-577 GIINAIPVIVAAL
+577 
-590 PQVISSLI
+590 ISSPSKVTMQLGGYVSAGFL
-598 DGLLEAIPQIIQAG
+598 DGIKDKLKNIAAWVQNNIFMPVMNAVKKAFGVAGNVASRFLEIG
-612 IDLLTALVDA
+612 SALVA
-622 LPEIITVVV
+622 GVKNGISNAWGAFSSWVERQFSSIIT
-631 EAIPQIIDGIVTALI
+631 
-646 ENIPQIV
+646 
-653 QAGIDLL
+653 
-660 VALIKALP
+660 
-668 QIITTIVKAIPRI
+668 
-681 ISGIVNALIDNID
+681 
-694 KIIMAGVQLFVALI
+694 
-708 ENLPTIIVEIVKAV
+708 
-722 PQIVSGIVQAF
+722 
-733 ASLGGEMI
+733 
-741 KAGSNLL
+741 
-748 HGLWEG
+748 
-754 ISGAA
+754 GA
-759 SWLWEKVSGWASSLV
+759 K
-774 SGVKDLFGIHSP
+774 KLFGIHSP

-792 IGEFIMRG
+792 IGEYLMAG
-800 LYVGIDGEKD
+800 LTEGIDDEKA
-810 TALKSVADIAS
+810 TVLRSIADIAA
-821 TMEDTFGASTF
+821 GA
-832 DVNTSAFDGVLAVLD
+832 DNAFDDKSFSVDSTGFDGLLSVLD
-847 RIAEKIGEITDSLGN
+847 RIAEKIGMITDSLGN

-888 GRGDSDLKQIIIDAL
+888 SRGDSDLKQIIIDAL

-926 VDYSKRDISR
+926 VDYSKRDIRR

>member
-1 MAKGA
+1 MARGA

-46 QGGFVSGSG
+46 QGGFVPSSG
-55 LDKMAERTATVQHE
+55 LDKMAEQTATVQHE

-129 AIQISNTEAIIR
+129 AIQISNTEAVIR

-153 GQATIEGS
+153 GQATIKGS

-203 FKRIGKGIKNAIKRL
+203 FKRIGEGIKNAIKRL

-243 TLLVSRIKRT
+243 TLLVSRIKQT
-253 FITQIINTVRE
+253 FITQIINAVRE

-277 TSISGI
+277 ASISGI
-283 RNAFKELGANIGV
+283 RNAFKELGANISV

-373 TTQKDSGGSGGTSPS
+373 TTQKDSGGSGAEISPGS
-388 SMFEEKEIGSIL
+388 LFEEKEVDSIL
-400 PELIRN
+400 PDFVKN
-406 WFGKLKTAI
+406 WFEKLKRAI
-415 QSGDWYGVGAT
+415 QDGDWRSVGKT
-426 IAEGLNAAVNK
+426 IAEGLNAAVNS

-456 LAKGING
+456 LAQGING

-492 KETDFQKIGASITEF
+492 KETDFQKIGASIMEF
-507 INGALETFDW
+507 INGALDDIDW
-517 AETAQTI
+517 GEVGATASAGVGAI
-524 LDGLMGITTIVTSVL
+524 LDAIDGAISELNWNSLATAVEDAIMGIDWGNLLGKTLRIALRAALFGTEATAPGGSFFKSVL
-539 PLIIPTITQ
+539 GDLPGEAKELAQETITGWFDGLKPKTPFGQ
-548 VLLTIVGVLIDNIPQ
+548 WCRDYLLTPFV
-563 MTDAALQLVMGLAQ
+563 DAIKKWFQ
-577 GIINAIPVIVAAL
+577 
-590 PQVISSLI
+590 ISSPSKVTMQLGGYVSAGFL
-598 DGLLEAIPQIIQAG
+598 DGIKDKLKNIAAWVQNNIFMPVMNAVKKAFGVAGNVASRFLEIG
-612 IDLLTALVDA
+612 SALVA
-622 LPEIITVVV
+622 GVKNGISNAWGAFSSWVERQFSSIIT
-631 EAIPQIIDGIVTALI
+631 
-646 ENIPQIV
+646 
-653 QAGIDLL
+653 
-660 VALIKALP
+660 
-668 QIITTIVKAIPRI
+668 
-681 ISGIVNALIDNID
+681 
-694 KIIMAGVQLFVALI
+694 
-708 ENLPTIIVEIVKAV
+708 
-722 PQIVSGIVQAF
+722 
-733 ASLGGEMI
+733 
-741 KAGSNLL
+741 
-748 HGLWEG
+748 
-754 ISGAA
+754 GA
-759 SWLWEKVSGWASSLV
+759 K
-774 SGVKDLFGIHSP
+774 KLFGIHSP

-909 NMTVQV
+909 NMTIQV

-926 VDYSKRDISR
+926 VDYSKRDIRR

>member
-46 QGGFVSGSG
+46 QSGFVPGSG
-55 LDKMAERTATVQHE
+55 LDKMAEQTATVQHE

-189 MAASGARLERVNNV
+189 MAASGARLERVNNA
-203 FKRIGKGIKNAIKRL
+203 FKRIGEGIKNAIKRL

-234 LIKQLTSLK
+234 LIKQLRSLK

-277 TSISGI
+277 ASISGI

-296 ALSGILNAVAPIVTQ
+296 ALSGILNAVAPIATQ

-426 IAEGLNAAVNK
+426 IAEGLNAAVSK
-437 LDDWIAN
+437 AHDTI
-444 TLEPKGMKMASN
+444 KK
-456 LAKGING
+456 IN
-463 FFEKFDSRKLGQS
+463 FKQ
-476 IAHGIN
+476 
-482 AAVRAARTFL
+482 
-492 KETDFQKIGASITEF
+492 IGASIATS
-507 INGALETFDW
+507 INGAIHTIDW
-517 AETAQTI
+517 HKLGNTLSDGIGGLLDAIIEMLSTLDWESLGSSIAEFITAI
-524 LDGLMGITTIVTSVL
+524 DWEGITQRIAEGAGL
-539 PLIIPTITQ
+539 LIG
-548 VLLTIVGVLIDNIPQ
+548 GVLKSIWGIVKTAIANE
-563 MTDAALQLVMGLAQ
+563 ALGWA
-577 GIINAIPVIVAAL
+577 GE
-590 PQVISSLI
+590 
-598 DGLLEAIPQIIQAG
+598 DGK
-612 IDLLTALVDA
+612 LTA
-622 LPEIITVVV
+622 EEFIKGFV
-631 EAIPQIIDGIVTALI
+631 ETWI
-646 ENIPQIV
+646 NIK
-653 QAGIDLL
+653 LWNF
-660 VALIKALP
+660 K
-668 QIITTIVKAIPRI
+668 
-681 ISGIVNALIDNID
+681 NI
-694 KIIMAGVQLFVALI
+694 
-708 ENLPTIIVEIVKAV
+708 AV
-722 PQIVSGIVQAF
+722 PLGKKLAESLFGINE
-733 ASLGGEMI
+733 EMI
-741 KAGSNLL
+741 KAGIDAINGFFSGILSKSDFGKWIKDNIYTPFITWFKKLFGIASPSIVMEEQGRYVAEGLL
-748 HGLWEG
+748 NGITDKLKNIAAWVQNNIFMPVMNAVKKAFGVAGNVASRFLEIGSALVAGVKNG
-754 ISGAA
+754 ISNAWGAFKQ
-759 SWLWEKVSGWASSLV
+759 WVERKFSGIID
-774 SGVKDLFGIHSP
+774 GVKSVFGIHSP
-786 SKVFAR
+786 SKVFAQ
-792 IGEFIMRG
+792 IGEYLMAG
-800 LYVGIDGEKD
+800 LTEGIDDEKA
-810 TALKSVADIAS
+810 TVLRSIADIAA
-821 TMEDTFGASTF
+821 GA
-832 DVNTSAFDGVLAVLD
+832 DNAFDDKSFSVDSTGFDGLLSVLD
-847 RIAEKIGEITDSLGN
+847 RIAEKIGMITDSLGN
-862 LRMPAMATG
+862 LRIPAIATG

-926 VDYSKRDISR
+926 VDYSKRDIRR

>member
-1 MAKGA
+1 MARAA

-17 SSGFNAGSAK
+17 NTGFKAGSDK
-27 LSKACDSL
+27 LFKACDSL
-35 INKVGNMSARL
+35 VSRIGDMSARI
-46 QGGFVSGSG
+46 QSGFASGNS
-55 LDKMAERTATVQHE
+55 LDKMAEKAALAQRQVTALEDQ
-69 IDVLQEKLK
+69 IA
-78 ALGDTPIKTDDYAG
+78 ALGTMKIKTEEFEG
-92 LEQALKKAENEL
+92 LEQALKKAEAEL
-104 LRYQDRQNLMRD
+104 LKYQDRQNLMRD

-176 KERLREFNAEQNK
+176 KERLSEFNAEQNK
-189 MAASGARLERVNNV
+189 MAASGARLERVNNA
-203 FKRIGKGIKNAIKRL
+203 FKRIGEGIKNAIKRL

-223 ASRSSAGATNG
+223 ASRSSARATNG
-234 LIKQLTSLK
+234 LIKQLRSLK

-277 TSISGI
+277 ASISGI
-283 RNAFKELGANIGV
+283 RNAFKELGANISV

-335 ITVAKKQN
+335 ITVAKKKN

-456 LAKGING
+456 LAQGING

-492 KETDFQKIGASITEF
+492 KETDFQKIGASIMEF
-507 INGALETFDW
+507 INGALDDIDW
-517 AETAQTI
+517 GEVGATASAGVGAI
-524 LDGLMGITTIVTSVL
+524 LDAIDGAISELNWNSLATAVEDAIMGIDWGNLLGKTLRIALRAALFGTEVTAPGGSFFKSVL
-539 PLIIPTITQ
+539 GDLPGEAKELAQETITGWFDGLKPKTPFGQ
-548 VLLTIVGVLIDNIPQ
+548 WCKDYLLTPFV
-563 MTDAALQLVMGLAQ
+563 DAIKKWFQ
-577 GIINAIPVIVAAL
+577 
-590 PQVISSLI
+590 ISSPSKVTMQLGGYVSAGFL
-598 DGLLEAIPQIIQAG
+598 DGIKGKLKNIAAWVQNNIFMPVMNAVKKAFGVAGNVASRFLEIG
-612 IDLLTALVDA
+612 SALVA
-622 LPEIITVVV
+622 GVKNGISNAWGAFSSWVERQFSSIIT
-631 EAIPQIIDGIVTALI
+631 
-646 ENIPQIV
+646 
-653 QAGIDLL
+653 
-660 VALIKALP
+660 
-668 QIITTIVKAIPRI
+668 
-681 ISGIVNALIDNID
+681 
-694 KIIMAGVQLFVALI
+694 
-708 ENLPTIIVEIVKAV
+708 
-722 PQIVSGIVQAF
+722 
-733 ASLGGEMI
+733 
-741 KAGSNLL
+741 
-748 HGLWEG
+748 
-754 ISGAA
+754 GA
-759 SWLWEKVSGWASSLV
+759 K
-774 SGVKDLFGIHSP
+774 KLFGIHSP

-888 GRGDSDLKQIIIDAL
+888 GRGDSDLKQIIVDAL

-926 VDYSKRDISR
+926 VDYSKRDIRR

>member
-1 MAKGA
+1 MTRAA

-17 SSGFNAGSAK
+17 NAGFKAGSDK
-27 LSKACDSL
+27 LFKACDSL
-35 INKVGNMSARL
+35 VSRIGDMSARI
-46 QGGFVSGSG
+46 QSGFASGNS
-55 LDKMAERTATVQHE
+55 LDKMAEKAALAQRQVTALEDQ
-69 IDVLQEKLK
+69 IA
-78 ALGDTPIKTDDYAG
+78 ALGTMKIKTEEFEG
-92 LEQALKKAENEL
+92 LEQALKKAEAEL
-104 LRYQDRQNLMRD
+104 LKYQDRQNLMRD

-129 AIQISNTEAIIR
+129 AIQISNTEAVIR

-176 KERLREFNAEQNK
+176 KERLSEFNAEQNK
-189 MAASGARLERVNNV
+189 MVASGARLERVNNA
-203 FKRIGKGIKNAIKRL
+203 FKRIGEGIKNAIKRL

-243 TLLVSRIKRT
+243 TLLVSRIKQT
-253 FITQIINTVRE
+253 FITQIINAVRE

-277 TSISGI
+277 ASISGI
-283 RNAFKELGANIGV
+283 RNAFKELGANISV

-426 IAEGLNAAVNK
+426 IAEGLNAAVNS

-456 LAKGING
+456 LAQGING

-492 KETDFQKIGASITEF
+492 KETDFQKIGASIMEF
-507 INGALETFDW
+507 INGALDDIDW
-517 AETAQTI
+517 GEVGATASAGVGAI
-524 LDGLMGITTIVTSVL
+524 LDAIDGAISELNWNSLATAVEDAIMGIDWGNLLGKTLRIALRAALFGTEVTAPGGSFFKSALGDL
-539 PLIIPTITQ
+539 PDEAKELAQETITGWFDGLKPKTTFGQ
-548 VLLTIVGVLIDNIPQ
+548 WCKDYLLTPFV
-563 MTDAALQLVMGLAQ
+563 DAIKKWFQ
-577 GIINAIPVIVAAL
+577 
-590 PQVISSLI
+590 ISSPSKVTMQLGGYVSAGFL
-598 DGLLEAIPQIIQAG
+598 DGIKGKLKNIAAWVQNNIFMPVMNAVKKAFGVAGNVASRFLEIG
-612 IDLLTALVDA
+612 SALVA
-622 LPEIITVVV
+622 GVKNGISNAWGAFSSWVERQFSSIIT
-631 EAIPQIIDGIVTALI
+631 
-646 ENIPQIV
+646 
-653 QAGIDLL
+653 
-660 VALIKALP
+660 
-668 QIITTIVKAIPRI
+668 
-681 ISGIVNALIDNID
+681 
-694 KIIMAGVQLFVALI
+694 
-708 ENLPTIIVEIVKAV
+708 
-722 PQIVSGIVQAF
+722 
-733 ASLGGEMI
+733 
-741 KAGSNLL
+741 
-748 HGLWEG
+748 
-754 ISGAA
+754 GA
-759 SWLWEKVSGWASSLV
+759 K
-774 SGVKDLFGIHSP
+774 KLFGIHSP

-888 GRGDSDLKQIIIDAL
+888 GRGDSDLKQIIVDAL

-926 VDYSKRDISR
+926 VDYSKRDIRR

>member
-46 QGGFVSGSG
+46 QSGFVPGSG
-55 LDKMAERTATVQHE
+55 LDKMAEQTATVQHE
-69 IDVLQEKLK
+69 IDVLQEKLN

-104 LRYQDRQNLMRD
+104 LKYQDRQNLMRD

-129 AIQISNTEAIIR
+129 AIQISNTEAVIR

-153 GQATIEGS
+153 GQATIKGS

-176 KERLREFNAEQNK
+176 KERLSEFNAEQNK
-189 MAASGARLERVNNV
+189 MAASGARLERVNNA
-203 FKRIGKGIKNAIKRL
+203 FKRIGEGIKNAIKRL

-243 TLLVSRIKRT
+243 TLLVSRIKQT
-253 FITQIINTVRE
+253 FITQIINAVRE

-277 TSISGI
+277 ASISGI
-283 RNAFKELGANIGV
+283 RNAFKELGANISV

-373 TTQKDSGGSGGTSPS
+373 TTQKDSGGSGAGISPGS
-388 SMFEEKEIGSIL
+388 LFEEKEVDSIL
-400 PELIRN
+400 PDFVKN
-406 WFGKLKTAI
+406 WFEKLKRAI
-415 QSGDWYGVGAT
+415 QDGDWRSVGKT
-426 IAEGLNAAVNK
+426 IAEGLNAAVNS

-456 LAKGING
+456 LAQGING

-492 KETDFQKIGASITEF
+492 KETDFQKIGASIMEF
-507 INGALETFDW
+507 INGALDDIDW
-517 AETAQTI
+517 GEVGATASAGVGAI
-524 LDGLMGITTIVTSVL
+524 LDAIDGAISELNWNSLATAVEDAIMGIDWGNLLGKTLRIALRAALFGTEATAPGGSFFKSVL
-539 PLIIPTITQ
+539 GDLPGEAKELAQETITGWFDGLKPKTPFGQ
-548 VLLTIVGVLIDNIPQ
+548 WCRDYLLTPFV
-563 MTDAALQLVMGLAQ
+563 DAIKKWFQ
-577 GIINAIPVIVAAL
+577 
-590 PQVISSLI
+590 ISSPSKVTMQLGGYVSAGFL
-598 DGLLEAIPQIIQAG
+598 DGIKDKLKNIAAWVQNNIFMPVMNAVKKAFGVAGNVASRFLEIG
-612 IDLLTALVDA
+612 SALVA
-622 LPEIITVVV
+622 GVKNGISNAWGAFSSWVERQFSSIIT
-631 EAIPQIIDGIVTALI
+631 
-646 ENIPQIV
+646 
-653 QAGIDLL
+653 
-660 VALIKALP
+660 
-668 QIITTIVKAIPRI
+668 
-681 ISGIVNALIDNID
+681 
-694 KIIMAGVQLFVALI
+694 
-708 ENLPTIIVEIVKAV
+708 
-722 PQIVSGIVQAF
+722 
-733 ASLGGEMI
+733 
-741 KAGSNLL
+741 
-748 HGLWEG
+748 
-754 ISGAA
+754 GA
-759 SWLWEKVSGWASSLV
+759 K
-774 SGVKDLFGIHSP
+774 KLFGIHSP

-792 IGEFIMRG
+792 IGEYLMAG
-800 LYVGIDGEKD
+800 LTEGIDDEKA
-810 TALKSVADIAS
+810 TVLRSIADIAA
-821 TMEDTFGASTF
+821 GA
-832 DVNTSAFDGVLAVLD
+832 DNAFDDKSFSVDSTGFDGLLSVLD
-847 RIAEKIGEITDSLGN
+847 RIAEKIGMITDSLGN

>member
-17 SSGFNAGSAK
+17 SSGFNAGSEK

-46 QGGFVSGSG
+46 QSGFVPGSG
-55 LDKMAERTATVQHE
+55 LDKMAEQTATVQHE

-116 MGIDEASAQWQRL
+116 MGVDEQSAQWQRL

-176 KERLREFNAEQNK
+176 KERLSEFNAEQNK
-189 MAASGARLERVNNV
+189 MAARGARLERVNNA
-203 FKRIGKGIKNAIKRL
+203 FKRIGEGIKNAIKRL

-243 TLLVSRIKRT
+243 TLLVSRIKQT
-253 FITQIINTVRE
+253 FITQITNAVRE

-277 TSISGI
+277 ASISGI
-283 RNAFKELGANIGV
+283 RNAFKELGANISV

-415 QSGDWYGVGAT
+415 QSGDWYSVGAI
-426 IAEGLNAAVNK
+426 IAEGLNAAVSK
-437 LDDWIAN
+437 AHDTI
-444 TLEPKGMKMASN
+444 KK
-456 LAKGING
+456 IN
-463 FFEKFDSRKLGQS
+463 FKQ
-476 IAHGIN
+476 
-482 AAVRAARTFL
+482 
-492 KETDFQKIGASITEF
+492 IGASIATS
-507 INGALETFDW
+507 INGAIHTIDW
-517 AETAQTI
+517 HKLGNTLSDGIGGLLDAIIEMLSTLDWESLGSSIAEFITAI
-524 LDGLMGITTIVTSVL
+524 DWEGITQRIAEGAGL
-539 PLIIPTITQ
+539 LIG
-548 VLLTIVGVLIDNIPQ
+548 GVLKSIWGIVKTAIANE
-563 MTDAALQLVMGLAQ
+563 ALGWA
-577 GIINAIPVIVAAL
+577 GE
-590 PQVISSLI
+590 
-598 DGLLEAIPQIIQAG
+598 DGK
-612 IDLLTALVDA
+612 LTA
-622 LPEIITVVV
+622 EEFIKGFV
-631 EAIPQIIDGIVTALI
+631 ETWI
-646 ENIPQIV
+646 NIK
-653 QAGIDLL
+653 LWNF
-660 VALIKALP
+660 K
-668 QIITTIVKAIPRI
+668 
-681 ISGIVNALIDNID
+681 NI
-694 KIIMAGVQLFVALI
+694 
-708 ENLPTIIVEIVKAV
+708 AV
-722 PQIVSGIVQAF
+722 PLGKKLAESLFGINE
-733 ASLGGEMI
+733 EMI
-741 KAGSNLL
+741 KAGIDAINGFFSGILSKSDFGKWIKDNIYTPFITWFKKLFGIASPSIVMEEQGRYVAEGLL
-748 HGLWEG
+748 NGITDKLKNIAAWVQNNIFMPVMNAVKKAFGVAGNVASRFLEIGSALVAGVKNG
-754 ISGAA
+754 ISNAWGAFKQ
-759 SWLWEKVSGWASSLV
+759 WVERKFSGIID
-774 SGVKDLFGIHSP
+774 GVKSVFGIHSP
-786 SKVFAR
+786 SKVFAQ
-792 IGEFIMRG
+792 IGEYLMAG
-800 LYVGIDGEKD
+800 LTEGIDDEKA
-810 TALKSVADIAS
+810 TVLRSIADIAA
-821 TMEDTFGASTF
+821 GA
-832 DVNTSAFDGVLAVLD
+832 DNAFDDKSFSVDSTGFDGLLSVLD

-926 VDYSKRDISR
+926 VDYSKRDIRR

>member
-46 QGGFVSGSG
+46 QGGFVPGSG
-55 LDKMAERTATVQHE
+55 LDKMAEQTATVQHE
-69 IDVLQEKLK
+69 IDVLEEKLK

-129 AIQISNTEAIIR
+129 AIQISNTEAVIR

-176 KERLREFNAEQNK
+176 KERLSEFNAEQNK
-189 MAASGARLERVNNV
+189 MAARGARLERVNNA
-203 FKRIGKGIKNAIKRL
+203 FKRIGEGIKNAIKRL

-243 TLLVSRIKRT
+243 TLLVSRIKQT
-253 FITQIINTVRE
+253 FITQITNAVRE

-277 TSISGI
+277 ASISGI
-283 RNAFKELGANIGV
+283 RNAFKELGANISV

-426 IAEGLNAAVNK
+426 IAEGLNAAVSK
-437 LDDWIAN
+437 AHDTI
-444 TLEPKGMKMASN
+444 KK
-456 LAKGING
+456 IN
-463 FFEKFDSRKLGQS
+463 FKQ
-476 IAHGIN
+476 
-482 AAVRAARTFL
+482 
-492 KETDFQKIGASITEF
+492 IGASIATS
-507 INGALETFDW
+507 INGAIHTIDW
-517 AETAQTI
+517 HKLGNTLSDGIGGLLDAIIEMLSTLDWESLGSSIAEFITAI
-524 LDGLMGITTIVTSVL
+524 DWEGITQRIAEGAGL
-539 PLIIPTITQ
+539 LIG
-548 VLLTIVGVLIDNIPQ
+548 GVLKSIWGIVKTAIANE
-563 MTDAALQLVMGLAQ
+563 ALGWA
-577 GIINAIPVIVAAL
+577 GE
-590 PQVISSLI
+590 
-598 DGLLEAIPQIIQAG
+598 DGK
-612 IDLLTALVDA
+612 LTA
-622 LPEIITVVV
+622 EEFIKGFV
-631 EAIPQIIDGIVTALI
+631 ETWI
-646 ENIPQIV
+646 NIK
-653 QAGIDLL
+653 LWNF
-660 VALIKALP
+660 K
-668 QIITTIVKAIPRI
+668 
-681 ISGIVNALIDNID
+681 NI
-694 KIIMAGVQLFVALI
+694 
-708 ENLPTIIVEIVKAV
+708 AV
-722 PQIVSGIVQAF
+722 PLGKKLAESLFGINE
-733 ASLGGEMI
+733 EMI
-741 KAGSNLL
+741 KAGIDAINGFFSGILSKSDFGKWIKDNIYTPFITWFKKLFGIASPSIVMEEQGRYVAEGLL
-748 HGLWEG
+748 NGITDKLKNIAAWVQNNIFMPVMNAVKKAFGIAGNVASRFLEIGSALVAGVKNG
-754 ISGAA
+754 ISNAWGAFKQ
-759 SWLWEKVSGWASSLV
+759 WVERKFSGIID
-774 SGVKDLFGIHSP
+774 GVKSVFGIHSP
-786 SKVFAR
+786 SKVFAQ
-792 IGEFIMRG
+792 IGEYLMAG
-800 LYVGIDGEKD
+800 LTEGIDDEKA
-810 TALKSVADIAS
+810 TVLRSIADIAA
-821 TMEDTFGASTF
+821 GA
-832 DVNTSAFDGVLAVLD
+832 DNAFDDKSFSVDSTGFDGLLSVLD
-847 RIAEKIGEITDSLGN
+847 RIAEKIGMITDSLGN

-926 VDYSKRDISR
+926 VDYSKRDIRR

>member
-1 MAKGA
+1 MARGA

-46 QGGFVSGSG
+46 QSGFVPGSG
-55 LDKMAERTATVQHE
+55 LNKMAEQTATVQHE

-161 QTEQFTALQRRITEA
+161 QTEQFTTLQRRITEA
-176 KERLREFNAEQNK
+176 KERLSEFNAEQNK
-189 MAASGARLERVNNV
+189 MAASGARLERVNNA
-203 FKRIGKGIKNAIKRL
+203 FKRIGEGIKNAIKRL

-243 TLLVSRIKRT
+243 TLLVSRIKQT
-253 FITQIINTVRE
+253 FITQIINAVRE

-277 TSISGI
+277 ESISGI
-283 RNAFKELGANIGV
+283 RNAFKELGANISV

-351 KTAKAANKAQ
+351 KIAKAANKAQ

-373 TTQKDSGGSGGTSPS
+373 TTQKDSGGSGAGISPGS
-388 SMFEEKEIGSIL
+388 LFEEKEVDSIL
-400 PELIRN
+400 PDFVKN
-406 WFGKLKTAI
+406 WFEKLKRAI
-415 QSGDWYGVGAT
+415 QDGDWRSVGKT
-426 IAEGLNAAVNK
+426 IAEGLNAAVNS

-456 LAKGING
+456 LAQGING

-492 KETDFQKIGASITEF
+492 KETDFQKIGASIMEF
-507 INGALETFDW
+507 INGALDDIDW
-517 AETAQTI
+517 GEVGATASAGVGAI
-524 LDGLMGITTIVTSVL
+524 LDAIDGAISELNWNSLATAVEDAITGIDWGNLLGKTLRIALRAALFGTEATAPGGSFFKSVL
-539 PLIIPTITQ
+539 GDLPGEAKELAQETITGWFDGLKPKTPFGQ
-548 VLLTIVGVLIDNIPQ
+548 WCRDYLLTPFV
-563 MTDAALQLVMGLAQ
+563 DAIKKWFQ
-577 GIINAIPVIVAAL
+577 
-590 PQVISSLI
+590 ISSPSKVTMQLGGYVSAGFL
-598 DGLLEAIPQIIQAG
+598 DGIKDKLKNIAAWVQNNIFMPVMNAVKKAFGVAGNVASRFLEIG
-612 IDLLTALVDA
+612 SALVA
-622 LPEIITVVV
+622 GVKNGISNAWGAFSSWVERQFSSIIT
-631 EAIPQIIDGIVTALI
+631 
-646 ENIPQIV
+646 
-653 QAGIDLL
+653 
-660 VALIKALP
+660 
-668 QIITTIVKAIPRI
+668 
-681 ISGIVNALIDNID
+681 
-694 KIIMAGVQLFVALI
+694 
-708 ENLPTIIVEIVKAV
+708 
-722 PQIVSGIVQAF
+722 
-733 ASLGGEMI
+733 
-741 KAGSNLL
+741 
-748 HGLWEG
+748 
-754 ISGAA
+754 GA
-759 SWLWEKVSGWASSLV
+759 K
-774 SGVKDLFGIHSP
+774 KLFGIHSP

-926 VDYSKRDISR
+926 VDYSKRDIRR

>member
-46 QGGFVSGSG
+46 QSGFVPGSG
-55 LDKMAERTATVQHE
+55 LDKMAEQTATVQHE
-69 IDVLQEKLK
+69 IDVLQEKLN

-104 LRYQDRQNLMRD
+104 LKYQDRQNLMRD

-129 AIQISNTEAIIR
+129 AIQISNTEAVIR

-176 KERLREFNAEQNK
+176 KERLSEFIAEQNK
-189 MAASGARLERVNNV
+189 IAASGARLERVNNA
-203 FKRIGKGIKNAIKRL
+203 FKRIGEGIKNAIKRL

-243 TLLVSRIKRT
+243 TLLVSRIKQT
-253 FITQIINTVRE
+253 FITQIINAVRE

-277 TSISGI
+277 ASISGI
-283 RNAFKELGANIGV
+283 RNAFKELGANISV

-426 IAEGLNAAVNK
+426 IAEGLNAAVNS

-456 LAKGING
+456 LAQGING

-492 KETDFQKIGASITEF
+492 KETDFQKIGASIMEF
-507 INGALETFDW
+507 INGALDDIDW
-517 AETAQTI
+517 GEVGATASAGVGAI
-524 LDGLMGITTIVTSVL
+524 LDAIDGAISELNWNSLATAVEDAIMGIDWGNLLGKTLRIALRAALFGTEVTAPGGSFFKSALGDL
-539 PLIIPTITQ
+539 PDEAKELAQETITGWFDGLKPKTTFGQ
-548 VLLTIVGVLIDNIPQ
+548 WCKDYLLTPFV
-563 MTDAALQLVMGLAQ
+563 DAIKKWFQ
-577 GIINAIPVIVAAL
+577 
-590 PQVISSLI
+590 ISSPSKVTMQLGGYVSAGFL
-598 DGLLEAIPQIIQAG
+598 DGIKGKLKNIAAWVQNNIFMPVMNAVKKAFGVAGNVASRFLEIG
-612 IDLLTALVDA
+612 SALVA
-622 LPEIITVVV
+622 GVKNGISNAWGAFSSWVERQFSSIIT
-631 EAIPQIIDGIVTALI
+631 
-646 ENIPQIV
+646 
-653 QAGIDLL
+653 
-660 VALIKALP
+660 
-668 QIITTIVKAIPRI
+668 
-681 ISGIVNALIDNID
+681 
-694 KIIMAGVQLFVALI
+694 
-708 ENLPTIIVEIVKAV
+708 
-722 PQIVSGIVQAF
+722 
-733 ASLGGEMI
+733 
-741 KAGSNLL
+741 
-748 HGLWEG
+748 
-754 ISGAA
+754 GA
-759 SWLWEKVSGWASSLV
+759 K
-774 SGVKDLFGIHSP
+774 KLFGIHSP

-888 GRGDSDLKQIIIDAL
+888 GRGDSDLKQIIVDAL

-926 VDYSKRDISR
+926 VDYSKRDIRR

>member
-46 QGGFVSGSG
+46 QSGFVPGSG
-55 LDKMAERTATVQHE
+55 LDKMAEQTATVQHE
-69 IDVLQEKLK
+69 IDVLQEKLN

-161 QTEQFTALQRRITEA
+161 QTEQFKALQRRITEA
-176 KERLREFNAEQNK
+176 KERLSEFNAEQNK
-189 MAASGARLERVNNV
+189 MAASGARLERVNNA
-203 FKRIGKGIKNAIKRL
+203 FKRIGEGIKNAIKRL

-243 TLLVSRIKRT
+243 TLLVSRIKQT
-253 FITQIINTVRE
+253 FITQITNAVRE

-277 TSISGI
+277 ASISGI
-283 RNAFKELGANIGV
+283 RNAFKELGANISV

-351 KTAKAANKAQ
+351 KIAKAANKAQ

-426 IAEGLNAAVNK
+426 IAEGLNAAVNS
-437 LDDWIAN
+437 LDDWIDN

-456 LAKGING
+456 LAQGING
-463 FFEKFDSRKLGQS
+463 FFEKFDSYKLGQS

-482 AAVRAARTFL
+482 AAVGTARTFL
-492 KETDFQKIGASITEF
+492 KETDFQKIGASIMEF
-507 INGALETFDW
+507 INGALDDIDW
-517 AETAQTI
+517 GEVGATASAGVGAI
-524 LDGLMGITTIVTSVL
+524 LDAIDGAISELNWNSLATAVEDAIMGIDWGNLLGKTLRIALRAALFGTEVTAPGGSFFKSVL
-539 PLIIPTITQ
+539 GDLPGEAKELAQETITGWFDGLKPKTPFGQ
-548 VLLTIVGVLIDNIPQ
+548 WCKDYLLTPFV
-563 MTDAALQLVMGLAQ
+563 DAIKKWFQ
-577 GIINAIPVIVAAL
+577 
-590 PQVISSLI
+590 ISSPSKVTMQLGGYVSAGFL
-598 DGLLEAIPQIIQAG
+598 DGIKGKLKNIAAWVQNNIFMPVMNAVKKAFGVAGNVASRFLEIG
-612 IDLLTALVDA
+612 SALVA
-622 LPEIITVVV
+622 GVKNGISNAWGAFSSWVERQFSSIIT
-631 EAIPQIIDGIVTALI
+631 
-646 ENIPQIV
+646 
-653 QAGIDLL
+653 
-660 VALIKALP
+660 
-668 QIITTIVKAIPRI
+668 
-681 ISGIVNALIDNID
+681 
-694 KIIMAGVQLFVALI
+694 
-708 ENLPTIIVEIVKAV
+708 
-722 PQIVSGIVQAF
+722 
-733 ASLGGEMI
+733 
-741 KAGSNLL
+741 
-748 HGLWEG
+748 
-754 ISGAA
+754 GA
-759 SWLWEKVSGWASSLV
+759 K
-774 SGVKDLFGIHSP
+774 KLFGIHSP

-888 GRGDSDLKQIIIDAL
+888 GRGDSDLKQIIVDAL

-926 VDYSKRDISR
+926 VDYSKRDIRR

>member
-1 MAKGA
+1 MARAA

-17 SSGFNAGSAK
+17 NTGFKAGSDK
-27 LSKACDSL
+27 LFKACDSL
-35 INKVGNMSARL
+35 VSRIGDMSARI
-46 QGGFVSGSG
+46 QSGFASGNS
-55 LDKMAERTATVQHE
+55 LDKMAEKAALAQRQVTALEDQ
-69 IDVLQEKLK
+69 IA
-78 ALGDTPIKTDDYAG
+78 ALGTMKIKTEEFEG
-92 LEQALKKAENEL
+92 LEQALKKAEAEL
-104 LRYQDRQNLMRD
+104 LKYQDRQNLMRD
-116 MGIDEASAQWQRL
+116 MGIDEASAQWRRL
-129 AIQISNTEAIIR
+129 AIQISNTEAVIR

-176 KERLREFNAEQNK
+176 KERLSEFNAEQNK
-189 MAASGARLERVNNV
+189 MAASAARLERVNNA
-203 FKRIGKGIKNAIKRL
+203 FKRIGEGIKNAIKRL

-243 TLLVSRIKRT
+243 TLLVSRIKQT
-253 FITQIINTVRE
+253 FITQIINAVRE

-283 RNAFKELGANIGV
+283 RNAFKELGANISV

-373 TTQKDSGGSGGTSPS
+373 TTQKDSGGGGGTSPS

-426 IAEGLNAAVNK
+426 FAEGLNAAVSK
-437 LDDWIAN
+437 AHDTI
-444 TLEPKGMKMASN
+444 KK
-456 LAKGING
+456 IN
-463 FFEKFDSRKLGQS
+463 FKQ
-476 IAHGIN
+476 
-482 AAVRAARTFL
+482 
-492 KETDFQKIGASITEF
+492 IGASIATS
-507 INGALETFDW
+507 INGAIHTIDW
-517 AETAQTI
+517 HKLGNTLSDGIGGLLDAIIEMLSTLDWESLGSSIAEFITAI
-524 LDGLMGITTIVTSVL
+524 DWEGITQRIAEGAGL
-539 PLIIPTITQ
+539 LIG
-548 VLLTIVGVLIDNIPQ
+548 GVLKSIWGIVKTAIANE
-563 MTDAALQLVMGLAQ
+563 ALGWA
-577 GIINAIPVIVAAL
+577 GE
-590 PQVISSLI
+590 
-598 DGLLEAIPQIIQAG
+598 DGK
-612 IDLLTALVDA
+612 LTA
-622 LPEIITVVV
+622 EEFIKGFV
-631 EAIPQIIDGIVTALI
+631 ETWINTKLWNFK
-646 ENIPQIV
+646 NI
-653 QAGIDLL
+653 
-660 VALIKALP
+660 
-668 QIITTIVKAIPRI
+668 
-681 ISGIVNALIDNID
+681 
-694 KIIMAGVQLFVALI
+694 
-708 ENLPTIIVEIVKAV
+708 AV
-722 PQIVSGIVQAF
+722 PLGKKLAESLFGINE
-733 ASLGGEMI
+733 EMI
-741 KAGSNLL
+741 KAGIDAINGFFSGILSKSDFGKWIKDNIYTPFITWFKKLFGIASPSIVMEEQGRYVAEGLL
-748 HGLWEG
+748 NGITDKLKNIAAWVQNNIFMPVMNAVKKAFGVAGNVASRFLEIGSALVAGVKNG
-754 ISGAA
+754 ISNAWGAFS
-759 SWLWEKVSGWASSLV
+759 SWVERQFSSIIT
-774 SGVKDLFGIHSP
+774 GAKKLFGIHSP

-862 LRMPAMATG
+862 LRIPAIATG

-909 NMTVQV
+909 NMTIQV

-926 VDYSKRDISR
+926 VDYSKRDIRR

>member
-1 MAKGA
+1 MARAA

-17 SSGFNAGSAK
+17 NTGFKAGSDK
-27 LSKACDSL
+27 LFKACDSL
-35 INKVGNMSARL
+35 VSRIGDMSARI
-46 QGGFVSGSG
+46 QSGFASGNS
-55 LDKMAERTATVQHE
+55 LDKMAEKAALAQRQVTALEDQ
-69 IDVLQEKLK
+69 IA
-78 ALGDTPIKTDDYAG
+78 ALGTMKIKTEEFEG
-92 LEQALKKAENEL
+92 LEQALKKAEAEL
-104 LRYQDRQNLMRD
+104 LKYQDRQNLMRD

-129 AIQISNTEAIIR
+129 AIQISNTEAVIR

-176 KERLREFNAEQNK
+176 KERLSEFNAEQNK
-189 MAASGARLERVNNV
+189 MAASGARLERVNNA
-203 FKRIGKGIKNAIKRL
+203 FKRIGEGIKNAIKRL

-243 TLLVSRIKRT
+243 TLLVSRIKQT
-253 FITQIINTVRE
+253 FITQIINAVRE

-277 TSISGI
+277 ASISGI
-283 RNAFKELGANIGV
+283 RNAFKELGANISV

-351 KTAKAANKAQ
+351 KIAKAANKAQ

-373 TTQKDSGGSGGTSPS
+373 TTQKDSGGSGAGISPGS
-388 SMFEEKEIGSIL
+388 LFEEKEVDSIL
-400 PELIRN
+400 PDFVKN
-406 WFGKLKTAI
+406 WFEKLKRAI
-415 QSGDWYGVGAT
+415 QDGDWRSVGKT
-426 IAEGLNAAVNK
+426 IAEGLNAAVNS

-444 TLEPKGMKMASN
+444 TLEPKCMKMASN
-456 LAKGING
+456 LAQGING

-492 KETDFQKIGASITEF
+492 KETDFQKIGASIMEF
-507 INGALETFDW
+507 INGALDDIDW
-517 AETAQTI
+517 GEVGATASAGVGAI
-524 LDGLMGITTIVTSVL
+524 LDAIDGAISELNWDSLATAVEDAIMGIDWGNLLGKTLRIALRAALFGTEATAPGGSFFKSVL
-539 PLIIPTITQ
+539 GDLPGEAKELAQETITGWFDGLKPKTPFGQ
-548 VLLTIVGVLIDNIPQ
+548 WCRDYLLTPFV
-563 MTDAALQLVMGLAQ
+563 DAIKKWFQ
-577 GIINAIPVIVAAL
+577 
-590 PQVISSLI
+590 ISSPSKVTMQLGGYVSAGFL
-598 DGLLEAIPQIIQAG
+598 DGIKDKLKNIAAWVQNNIFMPVMNAVKKAFGVAGNVASRFLEIG
-612 IDLLTALVDA
+612 SALVA
-622 LPEIITVVV
+622 GVKNGISNAWGAFSSWVERQFSSIIT
-631 EAIPQIIDGIVTALI
+631 
-646 ENIPQIV
+646 
-653 QAGIDLL
+653 
-660 VALIKALP
+660 
-668 QIITTIVKAIPRI
+668 
-681 ISGIVNALIDNID
+681 
-694 KIIMAGVQLFVALI
+694 
-708 ENLPTIIVEIVKAV
+708 
-722 PQIVSGIVQAF
+722 
-733 ASLGGEMI
+733 
-741 KAGSNLL
+741 
-748 HGLWEG
+748 
-754 ISGAA
+754 GA
-759 SWLWEKVSGWASSLV
+759 K
-774 SGVKDLFGIHSP
+774 KLFGIHSP

-821 TMEDTFGASTF
+821 MMEDTFGASTF

-926 VDYSKRDISR
+926 VDYSKRDIRR

>member
-1 MAKGA
+1 MARAA

-17 SSGFNAGSAK
+17 NTGFKAGSDK
-27 LSKACDSL
+27 LFKACDSL
-35 INKVGNMSARL
+35 VSRIGDMSARI
-46 QGGFVSGSG
+46 QSGFASGNS
-55 LDKMAERTATVQHE
+55 LDKMAEKAALAQRQITVLEDQ
-69 IDVLQEKLK
+69 IA
-78 ALGDTPIKTDDYAG
+78 ALGTMKIKTEEYEG
-92 LEQALKKAENEL
+92 LEQALKKAEAEL
-104 LRYQDRQNLMRD
+104 LKYQDRQNLMRD

-129 AIQISNTEAIIR
+129 AIQISNTEAVIR

-176 KERLREFNAEQNK
+176 KERLSEFNAEQNK
-189 MAASGARLERVNNV
+189 MAASGARLERVNNA
-203 FKRIGKGIKNAIKRL
+203 FKRIGEGIKNAIKRL

-243 TLLVSRIKRT
+243 TLLVSRIKQT
-253 FITQIINTVRE
+253 FITQIINAVRE

-277 TSISGI
+277 ESISGI
-283 RNAFKELGANIGV
+283 RNAFKELGANISV

-426 IAEGLNAAVNK
+426 IAEGLNAAVNS

-456 LAKGING
+456 LAQGING

-492 KETDFQKIGASITEF
+492 KETDFQKIGASIMEF
-507 INGALETFDW
+507 INGALDDIDW
-517 AETAQTI
+517 GEVGATASAGVGAI
-524 LDGLMGITTIVTSVL
+524 LDAIDGAISELNWNSLATAVEDAIMGIDWGNLLGKTLRIALRAALFGTEVTAPGGSFFKSALGDL
-539 PLIIPTITQ
+539 PDEAKELAQETITGWFDGLKPKTTFGQ
-548 VLLTIVGVLIDNIPQ
+548 WCKDYLLTPFV
-563 MTDAALQLVMGLAQ
+563 DAIKKWFQ
-577 GIINAIPVIVAAL
+577 
-590 PQVISSLI
+590 ISSPSKVTMQLGGYVSAGFL
-598 DGLLEAIPQIIQAG
+598 DGIKGKLKNIAAWVQNNIFMPVMNAVKKAFGVAGNVASRFLEIG
-612 IDLLTALVDA
+612 SALVA
-622 LPEIITVVV
+622 GVKNGISNAWGAFSSWVERQFSSIIT
-631 EAIPQIIDGIVTALI
+631 
-646 ENIPQIV
+646 
-653 QAGIDLL
+653 
-660 VALIKALP
+660 
-668 QIITTIVKAIPRI
+668 
-681 ISGIVNALIDNID
+681 
-694 KIIMAGVQLFVALI
+694 
-708 ENLPTIIVEIVKAV
+708 
-722 PQIVSGIVQAF
+722 
-733 ASLGGEMI
+733 
-741 KAGSNLL
+741 
-748 HGLWEG
+748 
-754 ISGAA
+754 GA
-759 SWLWEKVSGWASSLV
+759 K
-774 SGVKDLFGIHSP
+774 KLFGIHSP

-888 GRGDSDLKQIIIDAL
+888 GRGDSDLKQIIVDAL

-926 VDYSKRDISR
+926 VDYSKRDIRR

>member
-46 QGGFVSGSG
+46 QGGFVPGSG
-55 LDKMAERTATVQHE
+55 LDKMAEQTATVQHE

-92 LEQALKKAENEL
+92 LEQALKKAEAEL
-104 LRYQDRQNLMRD
+104 LKYQDRQNLMRD

-129 AIQISNTEAIIR
+129 AIQISNTEAVIR

-176 KERLREFNAEQNK
+176 KERLSEFNAEQNK
-189 MAASGARLERVNNV
+189 MAASGARLERVNNA
-203 FKRIGKGIKNAIKRL
+203 FKRIGEGIKNAIKRL

-243 TLLVSRIKRT
+243 TLLVSRIKQT
-253 FITQIINTVRE
+253 FITQIINAVRE

-277 TSISGI
+277 ASISGI
-283 RNAFKELGANIGV
+283 RNAFKELGANISV

-373 TTQKDSGGSGGTSPS
+373 TTQKDSGGSGAGISPGS
-388 SMFEEKEIGSIL
+388 LFEEKEVDSIL
-400 PELIRN
+400 PGFVKN
-406 WFGKLKTAI
+406 WFEKLKGAI
-415 QSGDWYGVGAT
+415 QDGDWRSVGKT
-426 IAEGLNAAVNK
+426 IAEGLNAAVNS

-444 TLEPKGMKMASN
+444 TLVPKGVKMASN
-456 LAKGING
+456 LAQGING
-463 FFEKFDSRKLGQS
+463 FFEKFDSHKLGQS

-482 AAVRAARTFL
+482 AAVGAARTFL
-492 KETDFQKIGASITEF
+492 KETDFQRIGASIMEF
-507 INGALETFDW
+507 INGALYDIDW
-517 AETAQTI
+517 GEVGATASAGVGAI
-524 LDGLMGITTIVTSVL
+524 LDAIDGAISELNWNSLATAVEDAIMGIDWGNLLGKTLRIALRAALFGTEATAPGGSFFKSVL
-539 PLIIPTITQ
+539 GDLPGEAKELAQETITGWFDGLKPKTPFGQ
-548 VLLTIVGVLIDNIPQ
+548 WCRDYLLTPFV
-563 MTDAALQLVMGLAQ
+563 DAIKKWFQ
-577 GIINAIPVIVAAL
+577 
-590 PQVISSLI
+590 ISSPSKVTMQLGGYVSAGFL
-598 DGLLEAIPQIIQAG
+598 DGIKDKLKNIAAWVQNNIFMPVMNAVKKAFGVAGNVASRFLEIG
-612 IDLLTALVDA
+612 SALVA
-622 LPEIITVVV
+622 GVKNGISNAWGAFSSWVERQFSSIIT
-631 EAIPQIIDGIVTALI
+631 
-646 ENIPQIV
+646 
-653 QAGIDLL
+653 
-660 VALIKALP
+660 
-668 QIITTIVKAIPRI
+668 
-681 ISGIVNALIDNID
+681 
-694 KIIMAGVQLFVALI
+694 
-708 ENLPTIIVEIVKAV
+708 
-722 PQIVSGIVQAF
+722 
-733 ASLGGEMI
+733 
-741 KAGSNLL
+741 
-748 HGLWEG
+748 
-754 ISGAA
+754 GA
-759 SWLWEKVSGWASSLV
+759 K
-774 SGVKDLFGIHSP
+774 KLFGIHSP

-909 NMTVQV
+909 NMTIQV

-926 VDYSKRDISR
+926 VDYSKRDIRR

>member
-1 MAKGA
+1 MARAA

-17 SSGFNAGSAK
+17 NTGFKAGSDK
-27 LSKACDSL
+27 LFKACDSL
-35 INKVGNMSARL
+35 VSRIGDMSARI
-46 QGGFVSGSG
+46 QSGFASGNS
-55 LDKMAERTATVQHE
+55 LDKMAEKAALAQRQVTALEDQ
-69 IDVLQEKLK
+69 IA
-78 ALGDTPIKTDDYAG
+78 ALGTMKIKTEEFEG
-92 LEQALKKAENEL
+92 LEQALKKAEAEL
-104 LRYQDRQNLMRD
+104 LKYQDRQNLMRD

-129 AIQISNTEAIIR
+129 AIQISNTEAVIR

-176 KERLREFNAEQNK
+176 KERLSEFNAEQNK
-189 MAASGARLERVNNV
+189 MAASGARLERVNNA
-203 FKRIGKGIKNAIKRL
+203 FKRIGEGIKNAIKRL

-243 TLLVSRIKRT
+243 TLLVSRIKQT
-253 FITQIINTVRE
+253 FITQIINAVRE

-277 TSISGI
+277 ASISGI
-283 RNAFKELGANIGV
+283 RNAFKELGANISV

-456 LAKGING
+456 LAQGING

-492 KETDFQKIGASITEF
+492 KETDFQKIGASIMEF
-507 INGALETFDW
+507 INGALDDIDW
-517 AETAQTI
+517 GEVGATASAGVGAI
-524 LDGLMGITTIVTSVL
+524 LDTIDGAISELNWNSLATAVEDAIMGIDWGNLLGKTLRIALRAALFGTEATAPGGSFFKSVL
-539 PLIIPTITQ
+539 GDLPGEAKELAQETITGWFDGLKPKTPFGQ
-548 VLLTIVGVLIDNIPQ
+548 WCKDYLLTPFV
-563 MTDAALQLVMGLAQ
+563 DAIKKWFQ
-577 GIINAIPVIVAAL
+577 
-590 PQVISSLI
+590 ISSPSKVTMQLGGYVSAGFL
-598 DGLLEAIPQIIQAG
+598 DGIKGKLKNIAAWVQNNIFMPVMNAVKKAFGVAGNVASRFLEIG
-612 IDLLTALVDA
+612 SALVA
-622 LPEIITVVV
+622 GVKNGISNAWGAFSSWVERQFSSIIT
-631 EAIPQIIDGIVTALI
+631 
-646 ENIPQIV
+646 
-653 QAGIDLL
+653 
-660 VALIKALP
+660 
-668 QIITTIVKAIPRI
+668 
-681 ISGIVNALIDNID
+681 
-694 KIIMAGVQLFVALI
+694 
-708 ENLPTIIVEIVKAV
+708 
-722 PQIVSGIVQAF
+722 
-733 ASLGGEMI
+733 
-741 KAGSNLL
+741 
-748 HGLWEG
+748 
-754 ISGAA
+754 GA
-759 SWLWEKVSGWASSLV
+759 K
-774 SGVKDLFGIHSP
+774 KLFGIHSP
-786 SKVFAR
+786 SKVFAQ
-792 IGEFIMRG
+792 IGEYLMAG
-800 LYVGIDGEKD
+800 LTEGIDDEKA
-810 TALKSVADIAS
+810 TVLRSIADIAA
-821 TMEDTFGASTF
+821 GA
-832 DVNTSAFDGVLAVLD
+832 DNAFDDKSFSVDSTGFDGLLSVLD
-847 RIAEKIGEITDSLGN
+847 RVAEKIGMITDSLGN
-862 LRMPAMATG
+862 LRIPAIATG

-909 NMTVQV
+909 NMTIQV

-926 VDYSKRDISR
+926 VDYSKRDIRR

>member
-46 QGGFVSGSG
+46 QGGFVPGSG
-55 LDKMAERTATVQHE
+55 LDKMAEQTATVQHE

-161 QTEQFTALQRRITEA
+161 QTEQFTALQRRIAEA

-189 MAASGARLERVNNV
+189 MVASGARLERVSNA
-203 FKRIGKGIKNAIKRL
+203 FKRIGEGIKNAIKRL

-243 TLLVSRIKRT
+243 TLLVSRIKQT
-253 FITQIINTVRE
+253 FITQIINAVRE

-277 TSISGI
+277 ASISGI
-283 RNAFKELGANIGV
+283 RNAFKELGANISV

-373 TTQKDSGGSGGTSPS
+373 TTQKDSGGSGAGISPGS
-388 SMFEEKEIGSIL
+388 LFEEKEVNSIL
-400 PELIRN
+400 PGFVKN
-406 WFGKLKTAI
+406 WFEKLKRAI
-415 QSGDWYGVGAT
+415 QDGDWRSVGKT
-426 IAEGLNAAVNK
+426 IAEGLNAAVNS

-444 TLEPKGMKMASN
+444 TLVPKGVKMASN
-456 LAKGING
+456 LAQGING

-482 AAVRAARTFL
+482 AAVGSAKTFL
-492 KETDFQKIGASITEF
+492 EETDFQEIGASTMEL
-507 INGALETFDW
+507 INGAMEDIDW
-517 AETAQTI
+517 GEVGATASAGVGAI
-524 LDGLMGITTIVTSVL
+524 LDTIDGALSELDWDSLATAVEDFIMGVDWGNLLGKTLRIALRAALFGTEVTAPGGSFFKSALGDL
-539 PLIIPTITQ
+539 PDEAKELAQETITGWFDGLKPETSIGQ
-548 VLLTIVGVLIDNIPQ
+548 WCKDYLLTPFVDAIKKWFQISSPSKVTMQLGGYVSTGFLDGIKDKLKNVAAWVQNNIFTPVKNAVSSAFGIVGN
-563 MTDAALQLVMGLAQ
+563 AARKFLDVG
-577 GIINAIPVIVAAL
+577 
-590 PQVISSLI
+590 S
-598 DGLLEAIPQIIQAG
+598 
-612 IDLLTALVDA
+612 ALVA
-622 LPEIITVVV
+622 GVKNGINNAWSAFKQWV
-631 EAIPQIIDGIVTALI
+631 EGKFSGIIDG
-646 ENIPQIV
+646 
-653 QAGIDLL
+653 
-660 VALIKALP
+660 
-668 QIITTIVKAIPRI
+668 VK
-681 ISGIVNALIDNID
+681 SV
-694 KIIMAGVQLFVALI
+694 
-708 ENLPTIIVEIVKAV
+708 
-722 PQIVSGIVQAF
+722 
-733 ASLGGEMI
+733 
-741 KAGSNLL
+741 
-748 HGLWEG
+748 
-754 ISGAA
+754 
-759 SWLWEKVSGWASSLV
+759 
-774 SGVKDLFGIHSP
+774 FGIHSP
-786 SKVFAR
+786 SKVFAQ
-792 IGEFIMRG
+792 IGKYLMAG
-800 LYVGIDGEKD
+800 LTEGIDDEKA
-810 TALKSVADIAS
+810 TVLRSIADIAA
-821 TMEDTFGASTF
+821 GA
-832 DVNTSAFDGVLAVLD
+832 DNAFDDKSFSVDSTGFDGLLTVLD
-847 RIAEKIGEITDSLGN
+847 RIAEKIGMITDSLGN
-862 LRMPAMATG
+862 LRIPAIATG

-877 AKIADAAYTDG
+877 AKIVDTTYAGGVGDG
-888 GRGDSDLKQIIIDAL
+888 GDLKQIIIDAL

-909 NMTVQV
+909 NTTIQV

-926 VDYSKRDISR
+926 VDYSKRDIRR

>member
-46 QGGFVSGSG
+46 QSGFVPGSG
-55 LDKMAERTATVQHE
+55 LDKMAEQTATVQHE
-69 IDVLQEKLK
+69 IDVLQEKLN
-78 ALGDTPIKTDDYAG
+78 ALGNTPIKTDDYAG

-104 LRYQDRQNLMRD
+104 LKYQDRQNLMRD

-129 AIQISNTEAIIR
+129 AIQISNTEAVIR
-141 QYRAEMAYLEQS
+141 QYRAEMGYLEQS

-176 KERLREFNAEQNK
+176 KERLSEFNAEQNK
-189 MAASGARLERVNNV
+189 MAASGARLERVNNA
-203 FKRIGKGIKNAIKRL
+203 FKRIGEGIKNAIKRL

-243 TLLVSRIKRT
+243 TLLVSRIKQT
-253 FITQIINTVRE
+253 FITQIINAVRE

-277 TSISGI
+277 ASISGI
-283 RNAFKELGANIGV
+283 RNAFKELGANISV

-373 TTQKDSGGSGGTSPS
+373 TTQKDSGGSGAGISPGS
-388 SMFEEKEIGSIL
+388 LFEEKEVDSIL
-400 PELIRN
+400 PDFVKN
-406 WFGKLKTAI
+406 WFEKLKRAI
-415 QSGDWYGVGAT
+415 QDGDWRSVGKT
-426 IAEGLNAAVNK
+426 IAEGLNAAVNS

-456 LAKGING
+456 LAQGING

-492 KETDFQKIGASITEF
+492 KETDFQKIGASIMEF
-507 INGALETFDW
+507 INGALDDIDW
-517 AETAQTI
+517 GEVGATASAGVGAI
-524 LDGLMGITTIVTSVL
+524 LDAIDGAISELNWNSLATAVEDAIMGIDWGNLLGKTLRIALRAALFGTEATAPGGSFFKSVL
-539 PLIIPTITQ
+539 GDLPGEAKELAQETITGWFDGLKPKTPFGQ
-548 VLLTIVGVLIDNIPQ
+548 WCRDYLLTPFV
-563 MTDAALQLVMGLAQ
+563 DAIKKWFQ
-577 GIINAIPVIVAAL
+577 
-590 PQVISSLI
+590 ISSPSKVTMQLGGYVSAGFL
-598 DGLLEAIPQIIQAG
+598 DGIKDKLKNIAAWVQNNIFMPVMNAVKKAFGVAGNVASRFLEIG
-612 IDLLTALVDA
+612 SALVA
-622 LPEIITVVV
+622 GVKNGISNAWGAFSSWVERQFSSIIT
-631 EAIPQIIDGIVTALI
+631 
-646 ENIPQIV
+646 
-653 QAGIDLL
+653 
-660 VALIKALP
+660 
-668 QIITTIVKAIPRI
+668 
-681 ISGIVNALIDNID
+681 
-694 KIIMAGVQLFVALI
+694 
-708 ENLPTIIVEIVKAV
+708 
-722 PQIVSGIVQAF
+722 
-733 ASLGGEMI
+733 
-741 KAGSNLL
+741 
-748 HGLWEG
+748 
-754 ISGAA
+754 GA
-759 SWLWEKVSGWASSLV
+759 K
-774 SGVKDLFGIHSP
+774 KLFGIHSP

-926 VDYSKRDISR
+926 VDYSKRDIRR

>member
-46 QGGFVSGSG
+46 QSGFVPGSG
-55 LDKMAERTATVQHE
+55 LDKMAEQTATVQHE

-176 KERLREFNAEQNK
+176 KERLSEFNAEQNK
-189 MAASGARLERVNNV
+189 MAASGARLERVNNA
-203 FKRIGKGIKNAIKRL
+203 FKRIGEGIKNAIKRL

-243 TLLVSRIKRT
+243 TLLVSRIKQT
-253 FITQIINTVRE
+253 FITQITNAVRE

-277 TSISGI
+277 ASISGI
-283 RNAFKELGANIGV
+283 RNAFKELGANISV

-415 QSGDWYGVGAT
+415 QSGDWYSVGAI
-426 IAEGLNAAVNK
+426 IAEGLNAAVSK
-437 LDDWIAN
+437 AHDTI
-444 TLEPKGMKMASN
+444 KK
-456 LAKGING
+456 IN
-463 FFEKFDSRKLGQS
+463 FKQ
-476 IAHGIN
+476 
-482 AAVRAARTFL
+482 
-492 KETDFQKIGASITEF
+492 IGASIATS
-507 INGALETFDW
+507 INGAIHTIDW
-517 AETAQTI
+517 HKLGNTLSDGIGGLLDAIIEMLSTLDWESLGSSIAEFITAI
-524 LDGLMGITTIVTSVL
+524 DWEGITQRIAEGAGL
-539 PLIIPTITQ
+539 LIG
-548 VLLTIVGVLIDNIPQ
+548 GVLKSIWGIVKTAIANE
-563 MTDAALQLVMGLAQ
+563 ALGWA
-577 GIINAIPVIVAAL
+577 GE
-590 PQVISSLI
+590 
-598 DGLLEAIPQIIQAG
+598 DGK
-612 IDLLTALVDA
+612 LTA
-622 LPEIITVVV
+622 EEFIKGFV
-631 EAIPQIIDGIVTALI
+631 ETWI
-646 ENIPQIV
+646 NIK
-653 QAGIDLL
+653 LWNF
-660 VALIKALP
+660 K
-668 QIITTIVKAIPRI
+668 
-681 ISGIVNALIDNID
+681 NI
-694 KIIMAGVQLFVALI
+694 
-708 ENLPTIIVEIVKAV
+708 AV
-722 PQIVSGIVQAF
+722 PLGKKLAESLFGINE
-733 ASLGGEMI
+733 EMI
-741 KAGSNLL
+741 KAGIDAINGFFSGILSKSDFGKWIKDNIYTPFITWFKKLFGIASPSIVMEEQGRYVAEGLL
-748 HGLWEG
+748 NGITDKLKNIAAWVQNNIFMPVMNAVKKAFGVAGNVASRFLEIGSALVAGVKNG
-754 ISGAA
+754 ISNAWGAFKQ
-759 SWLWEKVSGWASSLV
+759 WVERKFSGIID
-774 SGVKDLFGIHSP
+774 GVKSVFGIHSP
-786 SKVFAR
+786 SKVFAQ
-792 IGEFIMRG
+792 IGEYLMAG
-800 LYVGIDGEKD
+800 LTEGIDDEKA
-810 TALKSVADIAS
+810 TVLRSIADIAA
-821 TMEDTFGASTF
+821 GA
-832 DVNTSAFDGVLAVLD
+832 DNAFDDKSFSVDSTGFDGLLSVLD

>member
-46 QGGFVSGSG
+46 QSGFVPGSG
-55 LDKMAERTATVQHE
+55 LDKMAEQTATVQHE
-69 IDVLQEKLK
+69 IDVLQEKLT

-104 LRYQDRQNLMRD
+104 LKYQDRQNLMRD

-153 GQATIEGS
+153 GQATIKGS

-189 MAASGARLERVNNV
+189 MAARGARLERVNNV
-203 FKRIGKGIKNAIKRL
+203 FKRIGEGIKNAIKRL

-243 TLLVSRIKRT
+243 TLLVSRIKQT
-253 FITQIINTVRE
+253 FITQITNAVRE

-277 TSISGI
+277 ASISGI
-283 RNAFKELGANIGV
+283 RNAFKELGANISV

-415 QSGDWYGVGAT
+415 QSGDWYSVGAI
-426 IAEGLNAAVNK
+426 IAEGLNAAVSK
-437 LDDWIAN
+437 AHDTI
-444 TLEPKGMKMASN
+444 KK
-456 LAKGING
+456 IN
-463 FFEKFDSRKLGQS
+463 FKQ
-476 IAHGIN
+476 
-482 AAVRAARTFL
+482 
-492 KETDFQKIGASITEF
+492 IGASIATS
-507 INGALETFDW
+507 INGAIHTIDW
-517 AETAQTI
+517 HKLGNTLSDGIGGLLDAIIEMLSTLDWESLGSSIAEFITAI
-524 LDGLMGITTIVTSVL
+524 DWEGITQRIAEGAGL
-539 PLIIPTITQ
+539 LIG
-548 VLLTIVGVLIDNIPQ
+548 GVLKSIWGIVKTAIANE
-563 MTDAALQLVMGLAQ
+563 ALGWA
-577 GIINAIPVIVAAL
+577 GE
-590 PQVISSLI
+590 
-598 DGLLEAIPQIIQAG
+598 DGK
-612 IDLLTALVDA
+612 LTA
-622 LPEIITVVV
+622 EEFIKGFV
-631 EAIPQIIDGIVTALI
+631 ETWI
-646 ENIPQIV
+646 NIK
-653 QAGIDLL
+653 LWNF
-660 VALIKALP
+660 K
-668 QIITTIVKAIPRI
+668 
-681 ISGIVNALIDNID
+681 NI
-694 KIIMAGVQLFVALI
+694 
-708 ENLPTIIVEIVKAV
+708 AV
-722 PQIVSGIVQAF
+722 PLGKKLAESLFGINE
-733 ASLGGEMI
+733 EMI
-741 KAGSNLL
+741 KAGIDAINGFFSGILSKSDFGKWIKDNIYTPFITWFKKLFGIASPSIVMEEQGRYVAEGLL
-748 HGLWEG
+748 NGITDKLKNIAAWVQNNIFMPVMNAVKKAFGVAGNVASRFLEIGSALVAGVKNG
-754 ISGAA
+754 ISNAWGAFS
-759 SWLWEKVSGWASSLV
+759 SWVERQFSSIIT
-774 SGVKDLFGIHSP
+774 GAKKLFGIHSP

-792 IGEFIMRG
+792 IGEYLMAG
-800 LYVGIDGEKD
+800 LTEGIDDEKA
-810 TALKSVADIAS
+810 TVLRSIADIAA
-821 TMEDTFGASTF
+821 GA
-832 DVNTSAFDGVLAVLD
+832 DNAFDDKSFSVDSTGFDGLLSVLD
-847 RIAEKIGEITDSLGN
+847 RIAEKIGMITDSLGN
-862 LRMPAMATG
+862 LRIPAIATG

-926 VDYSKRDISR
+926 VDYSKRDIRR

>member
-46 QGGFVSGSG
+46 QSGFVPGSG
-55 LDKMAERTATVQHE
+55 LDKMAEQTATVQHE

-176 KERLREFNAEQNK
+176 KERLSEFNAEQNK
-189 MAASGARLERVNNV
+189 MAASGARLERVNNA
-203 FKRIGKGIKNAIKRL
+203 FKRIGEGIKNAIKRL

-243 TLLVSRIKRT
+243 TLLVSRIKQT
-253 FITQIINTVRE
+253 FITQITNAVRE

-277 TSISGI
+277 ASISGI
-283 RNAFKELGANIGV
+283 RNAFKELGANISV

-415 QSGDWYGVGAT
+415 QSGDWYSVGAI
-426 IAEGLNAAVNK
+426 IAEGLNAAVSK
-437 LDDWIAN
+437 AHDTI
-444 TLEPKGMKMASN
+444 KK
-456 LAKGING
+456 IN
-463 FFEKFDSRKLGQS
+463 FKQ
-476 IAHGIN
+476 
-482 AAVRAARTFL
+482 
-492 KETDFQKIGASITEF
+492 IGASIATS
-507 INGALETFDW
+507 INGAIHTIDW
-517 AETAQTI
+517 HKLGNTLSDGIGGLLDAIIEMLSTLDWESLGSSIAEFITAI
-524 LDGLMGITTIVTSVL
+524 DWEGITQRIAEGAGL
-539 PLIIPTITQ
+539 LIG
-548 VLLTIVGVLIDNIPQ
+548 GVLKSIWGIVKTAIANE
-563 MTDAALQLVMGLAQ
+563 ALGWA
-577 GIINAIPVIVAAL
+577 GE
-590 PQVISSLI
+590 
-598 DGLLEAIPQIIQAG
+598 DGK
-612 IDLLTALVDA
+612 LTA
-622 LPEIITVVV
+622 EEFIKGFV
-631 EAIPQIIDGIVTALI
+631 ETWI
-646 ENIPQIV
+646 NIK
-653 QAGIDLL
+653 LWNF
-660 VALIKALP
+660 K
-668 QIITTIVKAIPRI
+668 
-681 ISGIVNALIDNID
+681 NI
-694 KIIMAGVQLFVALI
+694 
-708 ENLPTIIVEIVKAV
+708 AV
-722 PQIVSGIVQAF
+722 PLGKKLAESLFGINE
-733 ASLGGEMI
+733 EMI
-741 KAGSNLL
+741 KAGIDAINGFFSGILSKSDFGKWIKDNIYTPFITWFKKLFGIASPSIVMEEQGRYVAEGLL
-748 HGLWEG
+748 NGITDKLKNIAAWVQNNIFMPVMNAVKKAFGVAGNVASRFLEIGSALVAGVKNG
-754 ISGAA
+754 ISNAWGAFKQ
-759 SWLWEKVSGWASSLV
+759 WVERKFSGIID
-774 SGVKDLFGIHSP
+774 GVKSVFGIHSP
-786 SKVFAR
+786 SKVFAQ
-792 IGEFIMRG
+792 IGEYLMAG
-800 LYVGIDGEKD
+800 LTEGIDDEKA
-810 TALKSVADIAS
+810 TVLRSIADIAA
-821 TMEDTFGASTF
+821 GA
-832 DVNTSAFDGVLAVLD
+832 DNAFDDKSFSVDSTGFDGLLSVLD

-926 VDYSKRDISR
+926 VDYSKRDIRR

>member
-46 QGGFVSGSG
+46 QSGFVPGSG
-55 LDKMAERTATVQHE
+55 LDKMAEQTATVQHE
-69 IDVLQEKLK
+69 IDVLQEKLN

-104 LRYQDRQNLMRD
+104 LKYQDRQNLMRD

-176 KERLREFNAEQNK
+176 KERLSEFNAEQNK
-189 MAASGARLERVNNV
+189 MAASGARLERVNNA
-203 FKRIGKGIKNAIKRL
+203 FKRIGEGIKNAIKRL

-243 TLLVSRIKRT
+243 TLLVSRIKQT
-253 FITQIINTVRE
+253 FITQIINAVRE

-277 TSISGI
+277 ASISGI
-283 RNAFKELGANIGV
+283 RNAFKELGANISV

-373 TTQKDSGGSGGTSPS
+373 TTQKDSGGSGAGISPGS
-388 SMFEEKEIGSIL
+388 LFEEKEVDSIL
-400 PELIRN
+400 PDFVKN
-406 WFGKLKTAI
+406 WFEKLKRAI
-415 QSGDWYGVGAT
+415 QDGDWRSVGKT
-426 IAEGLNAAVNK
+426 IAEGLNAAVNS

-456 LAKGING
+456 LAQGING
-463 FFEKFDSRKLGQS
+463 FFEKFDSHKLGQS

-492 KETDFQKIGASITEF
+492 KETDFQKIGASIMEF
-507 INGALETFDW
+507 INGALDDIDW
-517 AETAQTI
+517 GEVGATASAGVGAI
-524 LDGLMGITTIVTSVL
+524 LDAIDGAISELNWNSLATAVEDAIMGIDWGNLLGKTLRIALRAALFGTEATAPGGSFFKSVL
-539 PLIIPTITQ
+539 GDLPGEAKELAQETITGWFDGLKPKTPFGQ
-548 VLLTIVGVLIDNIPQ
+548 WCRDYLLTPFV
-563 MTDAALQLVMGLAQ
+563 DAIKKWFQ
-577 GIINAIPVIVAAL
+577 
-590 PQVISSLI
+590 ISSPSKVTMQLGGYVSAGFL
-598 DGLLEAIPQIIQAG
+598 DGIKDKLKNIAAWVQNNIFMPVMNAVKKAFGVAGNVASRFLEIG
-612 IDLLTALVDA
+612 SALVA
-622 LPEIITVVV
+622 GVKNGISNAWGAFSSWVERQFSSIIT
-631 EAIPQIIDGIVTALI
+631 
-646 ENIPQIV
+646 
-653 QAGIDLL
+653 
-660 VALIKALP
+660 
-668 QIITTIVKAIPRI
+668 
-681 ISGIVNALIDNID
+681 
-694 KIIMAGVQLFVALI
+694 
-708 ENLPTIIVEIVKAV
+708 
-722 PQIVSGIVQAF
+722 
-733 ASLGGEMI
+733 
-741 KAGSNLL
+741 
-748 HGLWEG
+748 
-754 ISGAA
+754 GA
-759 SWLWEKVSGWASSLV
+759 K
-774 SGVKDLFGIHSP
+774 KLFGIHSP

-792 IGEFIMRG
+792 IGEYLMAG
-800 LYVGIDGEKD
+800 LTEGIDDEKA
-810 TALKSVADIAS
+810 TVLRSIADIAA
-821 TMEDTFGASTF
+821 GA
-832 DVNTSAFDGVLAVLD
+832 DNAFDDKSFSVDSTGFDGLLSVLD
-847 RIAEKIGEITDSLGN
+847 RIAEKIGMITDSLGN
-862 LRMPAMATG
+862 LRIPAIATG

-926 VDYSKRDISR
+926 VDYSKRDIRR